1 MKEVYNIGLDI
12 GTSSVGYAMTD
23 EKGRLLRFHKRPTY
37 GSVLFEEAQ
46 TAKERRQKRSARRRL
61 ARRRKRIKL
70 LQALV
75 APDVCAADPAFFLRM
90 NESFLWA
97 EDSKYE
103 KFYAKLPKAL
113 FVDGTVSVETL
124 PTIYHIRNEL
134 VKSTKQADIRYVYL
148 AMHHIIKYRGHFLM
162 EGQTL
167 SDIGA
172 EAPQKMQELLE
183 LLTDPESFVCGLA
196 PAENAAKEVCHTM
209 ENHSLRGMARKEQIQ
224 KLLYAGK
231 KKESKEAAQALA
243 SLLLGYK
250 GSLKAL
256 IGYESQTD
264 APEKTSLG
272 AIEGETEETYLAGM
286 TEAQAE
292 VFTRILEL
300 YRWQLFAEIRQNG
313 QTISDMMVARYEK
326 HKADLKR
333 LKKWIRTYRKDEY
346 VTLFRDDN
354 DPSGYAAYTH
364 HLTSPARFQQEKFT
378 RCRQEGAKI
387 KSIPEGFY
395 NKCRRI
401 LESKKIDLPENARAE
416 ANEMLEEMKADNVF
430 LPLQRIN
437 LNGQIPNQIQ
447 AEELAKILDAQGKYY
462 PTLRENR
469 EKILSICTFRL
480 PYYVGPLYQDKNSP
494 FQKWIVRDMTQPAYP
509 WNFFD
514 VVNQTAT
521 AEGFIANLTN
531 KCTYLPIEDVL
542 PLHSLL
548 YEEYLMLNELNRV
561 RVKGN
566 LIRDVQLKKRMM
578 DELFAKN
585 KSVSYKV
592 FAKWLRQNSPY
603 TDVTEN
609 DISGT
614 QEPGKFTASLRTRY
628 DLEKHGFT
636 VNDQT
641 TEQLETL
648 VRWSTIFE
656 DRSILKKLIQEKY
669 PDITDTQLNFLVQR
683 RYTGWGRLSEK
694 LLTGVLGE
702 YENQPATI
710 MDVLR
715 ATNENF
721 MQVLNNPQ
729 YHFQEKIAKE
739 RLMELGEPKEEIEYD
754 EIRKLQV
761 SPALKRGI
769 WTAVRI
775 VKELIEHQGCHP
787 HAIYLENTREETP
800 DEKKQRT
807 QSRLNQVEQM
817 YKELAEDK
825 TAEKVPSKCWEV
837 LKNCKD
843 KKKLDDQQYLY
854 LLQLGKSLYS
864 GKPLDFDQLSATT
877 EIDHILPRCYI
888 VDNSIENRALV
899 LKGENQR
906 KADNLLLANSIR
918 DSQRPWWNYLRQK
931 GFMGEKK
938 FKNLTRSV
946 VSDEDKQGFIARQLV
961 ETGQMVQC
969 VTELFKR
976 YYPDVH
982 VSGIK
987 AGLSS
992 ELREQ
997 YGLYKIREL
1006 NDMHHA
1012 YDAFLAAT
1020 MGNFVER
1027 FMPWLD
1033 SESSAAI
1040 RFRKAQEARKDDDD
1054 NKVDLSS
1061 KHGMILAKFSRDQV
1075 DADTREIIRNAQ
1087 QEICYLKAVWGYH
1100 DGHVVFLK
1108 RQKSGKIT
1116 EDSRYRAGNKSAK
1129 MPLKKGLPCQRY
1141 GGFDSINPAFMTA
1154 IQYTQGK
1161 KVYHRVVGI
1170 PIYANVPTGKA
1181 DELIRA
1187 FAADKIPGVTVV
1199 RPRLLM
1205 NQMLKWDGGVF
1216 VLRGGQTIDILTGKE
1231 NAARVTITNGKQ
1243 LFVSGKD
1250 MTTIALLFRGK
1261 KDDLNPEQL
1270 KETVLHLLEKFKTQY
1285 AVFYQKCKAD
1295 DINRILKNL
1304 ETPEQLTDA
1313 DWTAMVSEL
1322 LNAMG
1327 KQRKAS
1333 KEWITCEDWRIRAIP
1348 TKDVELID
1356 QSITGLREK
1365 RTKLWPDSE
1374 PS

>member
-75 APDVCAADPAFFLRM
+75 APDVCAADPEFFLQM

-97 EDSKYE
+97 VDSKYE

-172 EAPQKMQELLE
+172 EAPQKMQDLLE
-183 LLTDPESFVCGLA
+183 LLTDPENFPCGFV
-196 PAENAAKEVCHTM
+196 PAENAAKEICHTM

-231 KKESKEAAQALA
+231 KKGSKETAQALA

-326 HKADLKR
+326 HGRDLEKLKAWVKAYQPDKF
-333 LKKWIRTYRKDEY
+333 YA
-346 VTLFRDDN
+346 LFRDDEN
-354 DPSGYAAYTH
+354 AKGYAAYTD
-364 HLTSPARFQQEKFT
+364 HLRKPKKFKKEKLQ
-378 RCRQEGAKI
+378 RCTQDE
-387 KSIPEGFY
+387 FY
-395 NKCRRI
+395 KVLKAMLTGNK
-401 LESKKIDLPENARAE
+401 DAE
-416 ANEMLEEMKADNVF
+416 AAAAAQPMLEAIDEPNGF

-531 KCTYLPIEDVL
+531 KCTYLPIKDVL

-561 RVKGN
+561 RVKSN
-566 LIRDVQLKKRMM
+566 LIRDVQLKQRML

-585 KSVSYKV
+585 KSVSYKT
-592 FAKWLRQNSPY
+592 FAKWLQLNSPY
-603 TDVTEN
+603 VDVTEN

-614 QEPGKFTASLRTRY
+614 QEPNKFTASLRTRY

-641 TEQLETL
+641 MKQLETL

-656 DRSILKKLIQEKY
+656 DRSILKKLIQEQY
-669 PDITDTQLNFLVQR
+669 PEVTDNQLRFLVQR

-825 TAEKVPSKCWEV
+825 TAEKVPSECWNV

-877 EIDHILPRCYI
+877 QIDHILPQCYI

-899 LKGENQR
+899 LSGENQR
-906 KADNLLLANSIR
+906 KADNLLLADSIR
-918 DSQRPWWNYLRQK
+918 NSQRPWWNYLRQK

-946 VSDEDKQGFIARQLV
+946 VSDEDKQRFIARQLV

-1033 SESSAAI
+1033 NESSAAI
-1040 RFRKAQEARKDDDD
+1040 RVRKAQKANKGDD

-1075 DADTREIIRNAQ
+1075 DADTGEIIHNAQ

-1116 EDSRYRAGNKSAK
+1116 EASRYRAGHASAK
-1129 MPLKKGLPCQRY
+1129 LPLKKGMSCQRY
-1141 GGFDSINPAFMTA
+1141 GGFDSIKPAYIAA
-1154 IQYTQGK
+1154 ISYQEGK
-1161 KVYHRVVGI
+1161 QRAGALVNV
-1170 PIYANVPTGKA
+1170 PIYLAEAIEKNPKVLVDYLEKDYPGVQIIRSKI
-1181 DELIRA
+1181 LIRQ
-1187 FAADKIPGVTVV
+1187 KIEYEGNELTLGSCTETYNAKELFLPTFLH
-1199 RPRLLM
+1199 P
-1205 NQMLKWDGGVF
+1205 
-1216 VLRGGQTIDILTGKE
+1216 ILAKIY
-1231 NAARVTITNGKQ
+1231 NASCA
-1243 LFVSGKD
+1243 
-1250 MTTIALLFRGK
+1250 
-1261 KDDLNPEQL
+1261 
-1270 KETVLHLLEKFKTQY
+1270 
-1285 AVFYQKCKAD
+1285 
-1295 DINRILKNL
+1295 
-1304 ETPEQLTDA
+1304 LTDA
-1313 DWTAMVSEL
+1313 DENQLNTLIDVLLEKLSSQYPIYSGALKALEAKKSEIL
-1322 LNAMG
+1322 SLSIADKGKFIAETMKITSAGKEYAKYSTSLPKLGIADKGRLNN
-1327 KQRKAS
+1327 KLPHPEK
-1333 KEWITCEDWRIRAIP
+1333 II
-1348 TKDVELID
+1348 LID

>member
-75 APDVCAADPAFFLRM
+75 APDVCAADPEFFLRM
-90 NESFLWA
+90 NESFLWS

-103 KFYAKLPKAL
+103 KLYAKLPKAL

-172 EAPQKMQELLE
+172 EAPQKMQDLLE
-183 LLTDPESFVCGLA
+183 LLTDPENFPCGFV
-196 PAENAAKEVCHTM
+196 PAENAAKEICHTM

-231 KKESKEAAQALA
+231 KKGSKETAQALA

-292 VFTRILEL
+292 VFALMLEL

-313 QTISDMMVARYEK
+313 QTISDTMVARYEK
-326 HKADLKR
+326 HGRDLEKLKAWVKAYQPDKF
-333 LKKWIRTYRKDEY
+333 YA
-346 VTLFRDDN
+346 LFRDDEN
-354 DPSGYAAYTH
+354 AKGYAAYTD
-364 HLTSPARFQQEKFT
+364 HLRKPKKFKKEKLQ
-378 RCRQEGAKI
+378 RCTQDE
-387 KSIPEGFY
+387 FY
-395 NKCRRI
+395 KVLKAMLTGNK
-401 LESKKIDLPENARAE
+401 DAE
-416 ANEMLEEMKADNVF
+416 AAAAAQPMLEAIDEPNGF

-447 AEELAKILDAQGKYY
+447 AEELVKILDAQGKYY

-514 VVNQTAT
+514 VVNQTKT
-521 AEGFIANLTN
+521 AEGFIANLRN

-614 QEPGKFTASLRTRY
+614 QEPNKFTASLRTRY

-669 PDITDTQLNFLVQR
+669 PDVTDTQLSFLVQR

-694 LLTGVLGE
+694 LLAGVLGE

-710 MDVLR
+710 MEVLR

-775 VKELIEHQGCHP
+775 VQELIEHQGCHP

-825 TAEKVPSKCWEV
+825 TAEKVPSECWEV

-906 KADNLLLANSIR
+906 KADNLLLADSIR

-938 FKNLTRSV
+938 FKNLTRSM
-946 VSDEDKQGFIARQLV
+946 VSADDKQKFVARQLV

-1040 RFRKAQEARKDDDD
+1040 RVRKAQKANKGDD

-1061 KHGMILAKFSRDQV
+1061 KHGMILAKFSQDQE
-1075 DADTREIIRNAQ
+1075 DPDTGEIIHNAQ

-1116 EDSRYRAGNKSAK
+1116 EASRYRAGHASAK
-1129 MPLKKGLPCQRY
+1129 LPLKKGMSCQRY
-1141 GGFDSINPAFMTA
+1141 GGFDSIKPAYIAA
-1154 IQYTQGK
+1154 ISYQKGK
-1161 KVYHRVVGI
+1161 QRAGALVNV
-1170 PIYANVPTGKA
+1170 PIYLAEAIEKNPKVLVDYLEKDYPGVQIIRPKI
-1181 DELIRA
+1181 LIRQ
-1187 FAADKIPGVTVV
+1187 KIEYEGNELTLGSCTETYNAKELFLPTFLH
-1199 RPRLLM
+1199 P
-1205 NQMLKWDGGVF
+1205 
-1216 VLRGGQTIDILTGKE
+1216 ILAKIY
-1231 NAARVTITNGKQ
+1231 NASCV
-1243 LFVSGKD
+1243 
-1250 MTTIALLFRGK
+1250 
-1261 KDDLNPEQL
+1261 
-1270 KETVLHLLEKFKTQY
+1270 
-1285 AVFYQKCKAD
+1285 
-1295 DINRILKNL
+1295 
-1304 ETPEQLTDA
+1304 LTDA
-1313 DWTAMVSEL
+1313 DENQLNTLIDVLLEKLSSQYPIYSGALKALEAKKSEIL
-1322 LNAMG
+1322 SLSIADKGKFIAETMKITSAGKEYAKYSTSLPKLGIADKGRLNN
-1327 KQRKAS
+1327 KLPHPEK
-1333 KEWITCEDWRIRAIP
+1333 II
-1348 TKDVELID
+1348 LID

>member
-103 KFYAKLPKAL
+103 KLYAKLPKAL

-196 PAENAAKEVCHTM
+196 PAENAAKEICHAM

-292 VFTRILEL
+292 VFALMLEL

-313 QTISDMMVARYEK
+313 QTISDTMVARYEK
-326 HKADLKR
+326 HGRDLEKLKAWVKAYQPDKF
-333 LKKWIRTYRKDEY
+333 YA
-346 VTLFRDDN
+346 LFRDDEN
-354 DPSGYAAYTH
+354 AKGYAAYTD
-364 HLTSPARFQQEKFT
+364 HLRKPKKFKKEKLQ
-378 RCRQEGAKI
+378 RCTQDE
-387 KSIPEGFY
+387 FY
-395 NKCRRI
+395 KVLKAMLTGNK
-401 LESKKIDLPENARAE
+401 DAE
-416 ANEMLEEMKADNVF
+416 AAAAQPMLEAIDEPNGF

-494 FQKWIVRDMTQPAYP
+494 FQKWIVRDKTQPAYP

-614 QEPGKFTASLRTRY
+614 QEPNKFTASLRTRY

-641 TEQLETL
+641 MKQLETL

-656 DRSILKKLIQEKY
+656 DRSILKELIQEQY
-669 PDITDTQLNFLVQR
+669 PEVTDNQLRFLVQR

-710 MDVLR
+710 MEVLR

-825 TAEKVPSKCWEV
+825 TAEKVPSECWEV
-837 LKNCKD
+837 LKNCRD
-843 KKKLDDQQYLY
+843 KNKLDDQQYLY

-877 EIDHILPRCYI
+877 QIDHILPQCYI

-899 LKGENQR
+899 LSGENQR
-906 KADNLLLANSIR
+906 KADNLLLADSIR

-946 VSDEDKQGFIARQLV
+946 VSEEDKQKFIARQLV

-987 AGLSS
+987 AGLPS

-1040 RFRKAQEARKDDDD
+1040 RFRKAQEAKKDDN

-1061 KHGMILAKFSRDQV
+1061 KHGMILAKFSRDQE
-1075 DADTREIIRNAQ
+1075 DADTGEIIHNAQ

-1116 EDSRYRAGNKSAK
+1116 EASRYRAGHASAK
-1129 MPLKKGLPCQRY
+1129 LPLKKGMSCQRY
-1141 GGFDSINPAFMTA
+1141 GGFDSIKPAYIAA
-1154 IQYTQGK
+1154 ISYQKGK
-1161 KVYHRVVGI
+1161 QRAGALVNV
-1170 PIYANVPTGKA
+1170 PIYLAEAIEKNPKVLVDYLEKDYPGVQIIRPKI
-1181 DELIRA
+1181 LIRQ
-1187 FAADKIPGVTVV
+1187 KIEYEGNELTLGSCTETYNAKELFLPTFLH
-1199 RPRLLM
+1199 P
-1205 NQMLKWDGGVF
+1205 
-1216 VLRGGQTIDILTGKE
+1216 ILAKIY
-1231 NAARVTITNGKQ
+1231 NASCV
-1243 LFVSGKD
+1243 
-1250 MTTIALLFRGK
+1250 
-1261 KDDLNPEQL
+1261 
-1270 KETVLHLLEKFKTQY
+1270 
-1285 AVFYQKCKAD
+1285 
-1295 DINRILKNL
+1295 
-1304 ETPEQLTDA
+1304 LTDA
-1313 DWTAMVSEL
+1313 DENQLNTLIDVLLEKLSSQYPIYSGALKALEAKKSEIL
-1322 LNAMG
+1322 SLSIADKGKFIAETMKITSAGKEYAKYSTSLPKLGIADKGRLNN
-1327 KQRKAS
+1327 KLPHPEK
-1333 KEWITCEDWRIRAIP
+1333 II
-1348 TKDVELID
+1348 LID

>member
-75 APDVCAADPAFFLRM
+75 APDVCAADPEFFLRM

-103 KFYAKLPKAL
+103 KLYAKLPKAL

-172 EAPQKMQELLE
+172 EAPQKMHELLE
-183 LLTDPESFVCGLA
+183 LLTDPESFACGLA
-196 PAENAAKEVCHTM
+196 PAENVAKEICHAM
-209 ENHSLRGMARKEQIQ
+209 ENHALRGMARKEQIQ

-231 KKESKEAAQALA
+231 KKESKEAAQSLA

-256 IGYESQTD
+256 IGYENQTD

-313 QTISDMMVARYEK
+313 QTISDTMVARYEK
-326 HKADLKR
+326 HGRDLEKLKAWVKAYQPDKF
-333 LKKWIRTYRKDEY
+333 YA
-346 VTLFRDDN
+346 LFRDDEN
-354 DPSGYAAYTH
+354 AKGYAAYTD
-364 HLTSPARFQQEKFT
+364 HLRKPKKFKKEKLQ
-378 RCRQEGAKI
+378 RCTQDE
-387 KSIPEGFY
+387 FY
-395 NKCRRI
+395 KVLKAMLTGNK
-401 LESKKIDLPENARAE
+401 DAE
-416 ANEMLEEMKADNVF
+416 AAAAAQPMLEAIDEPNGF

-521 AEGFIANLTN
+521 AEGFIANLRN

-566 LIRDVQLKKRMM
+566 LIRDVQLKQRML

-641 TEQLETL
+641 MEQLETL

-669 PDITDTQLNFLVQR
+669 PDITDTQLSFLVQR

-710 MDVLR
+710 MEVLR

-729 YHFQEKIAKE
+729 YHFQEEIAKE

-825 TAEKVPSKCWEV
+825 TAEKVPSECWEV
-837 LKNCKD
+837 LKNCRD

-877 EIDHILPRCYI
+877 QIDHILPQCYI

-899 LKGENQR
+899 LSGENQR
-906 KADNLLLANSIR
+906 KADNLLLADSIR
-918 DSQRPWWNYLRQK
+918 DSQRLWWNYLRQK
-931 GFMGEKK
+931 GLMGEKK

-946 VSDEDKQGFIARQLV
+946 VSEEDKQKFIARQLV

-1033 SESSAAI
+1033 NESSAAI
-1040 RFRKAQEARKDDDD
+1040 RVRKAQKANKGDD

-1061 KHGMILAKFSRDQV
+1061 KHGMILAKFSQDQE
-1075 DADTREIIRNAQ
+1075 DPDTGEIIHNAQ

-1116 EDSRYRAGNKSAK
+1116 EASRYRAGHSSAK
-1129 MPLKKGLPCQRY
+1129 LPLKKGMSCQRY
-1141 GGFDSINPAFMTA
+1141 GGFDSIKPAYIAA
-1154 IQYTQGK
+1154 ISYQKGK
-1161 KVYHRVVGI
+1161 QRAGALVNV
-1170 PIYANVPTGKA
+1170 PIYLAEAIEKNPKVLVDYLEKDYPGVQIIRPKI
-1181 DELIRA
+1181 LIRQ
-1187 FAADKIPGVTVV
+1187 KIEYEGNELTLGSCTETYNAKELFLPTFLH
-1199 RPRLLM
+1199 P
-1205 NQMLKWDGGVF
+1205 
-1216 VLRGGQTIDILTGKE
+1216 ILAKIY
-1231 NAARVTITNGKQ
+1231 NASCV
-1243 LFVSGKD
+1243 
-1250 MTTIALLFRGK
+1250 
-1261 KDDLNPEQL
+1261 
-1270 KETVLHLLEKFKTQY
+1270 
-1285 AVFYQKCKAD
+1285 
-1295 DINRILKNL
+1295 
-1304 ETPEQLTDA
+1304 LTDA
-1313 DWTAMVSEL
+1313 DENQLNTLIDVLLEKLSSQYPIYSGALKALEAKKSEILSLSIADKGKFIAETMKITSAGKEYAKYSTAL
-1322 LNAMG
+1322 PKLGIADKGRLNN
-1327 KQRKAS
+1327 KLPHPEK
-1333 KEWITCEDWRIRAIP
+1333 II
-1348 TKDVELID
+1348 LID

-1365 RTKLWPDSE
+1365 RMKLWPDSE

>member
-75 APDVCAADPAFFLRM
+75 APDVCAADPEFFLRM

-183 LLTDPESFVCGLA
+183 LLTDPESFACGLA
-196 PAENAAKEVCHTM
+196 PAENAAKEICHTM
-209 ENHSLRGMARKEQIQ
+209 ENHALRGMARKEQIQ

-231 KKESKEAAQALA
+231 KKESKEAAQSLAL
-243 SLLLGYK
+243 LLLGYK
-250 GSLKAL
+250 SSLKAL

-313 QTISDMMVARYEK
+313 QTISDTMVARYEK
-326 HKADLKR
+326 HGRDLEKLKAWVKAYQPDKV
-333 LKKWIRTYRKDEY
+333 YA
-346 VTLFRDDN
+346 LFRDDEN
-354 DPSGYAAYTH
+354 AKGYAAYTD
-364 HLTSPARFQQEKFT
+364 HLRKPKKFKKEKLQ
-378 RCRQEGAKI
+378 RCTQDE
-387 KSIPEGFY
+387 FY
-395 NKCRRI
+395 KVLKAMLTGNK
-401 LESKKIDLPENARAE
+401 DAE
-416 ANEMLEEMKADNVF
+416 AAAAAQPMLEAIDEPNGF

-494 FQKWIVRDMTQPAYP
+494 FQKWIVRDKTQPAYP

-514 VVNQTAT
+514 VVNQTKT
-521 AEGFIANLTN
+521 AEGFIANLRN

-566 LIRDVQLKKRMM
+566 LIRDVQLKQRMM

-603 TDVTEN
+603 ADVTEN

-641 TEQLETL
+641 MKQLETL

-669 PDITDTQLNFLVQR
+669 PDITDTQLSFLVQR

-710 MDVLR
+710 MEVLR

-739 RLMELGEPKEEIEYD
+739 RLMELGEPKNEIEYD

-775 VKELIEHQGCHP
+775 VQELIAHQHGCHP

-825 TAEKVPSKCWEV
+825 TAEKVPSECWEV
-837 LKNCKD
+837 LKNCRD

-906 KADNLLLANSIR
+906 KGDSLLLEDSIR

-938 FKNLTRSV
+938 FKNLTRSM
-946 VSDEDKQGFIARQLV
+946 VSADDKQKFAARQLV

-1012 YDAFLAAT
+1012 YDALLAAT

-1040 RFRKAQEARKDDDD
+1040 PFRKAQKAKNDDN

-1061 KHGMILAKFSRDQV
+1061 KHGMILARFSRDQE
-1075 DADTREIIRNAQ
+1075 DPDTGEIIHNAQ

-1116 EDSRYRAGNKSAK
+1116 EASRYRAGHSSAK
-1129 MPLKKGLPCQRY
+1129 LPLKKGMSCQRY
-1141 GGFDSINPAFMTA
+1141 GGFDSIKPAYIAA
-1154 IQYTQGK
+1154 ISYQKGK
-1161 KVYHRVVGI
+1161 QRAGALVNV
-1170 PIYANVPTGKA
+1170 PIYLAEAIEKNPKVLVDYLEKDYPGVQIIRPKI
-1181 DELIRA
+1181 LIRQ
-1187 FAADKIPGVTVV
+1187 KIEYEGNELTLGSCTETYNAKELFLPTFLH
-1199 RPRLLM
+1199 P
-1205 NQMLKWDGGVF
+1205 
-1216 VLRGGQTIDILTGKE
+1216 ILAKIY
-1231 NAARVTITNGKQ
+1231 NASCV
-1243 LFVSGKD
+1243 
-1250 MTTIALLFRGK
+1250 
-1261 KDDLNPEQL
+1261 
-1270 KETVLHLLEKFKTQY
+1270 
-1285 AVFYQKCKAD
+1285 
-1295 DINRILKNL
+1295 
-1304 ETPEQLTDA
+1304 LTDA
-1313 DWTAMVSEL
+1313 DENQLNTLIDVLLEKLSSQYPIYSGALKALEAKKSEIL
-1322 LNAMG
+1322 SLSIADKGKFIAETMKITSAGKEYAKYSTSLPKLGIANKGRLNN
-1327 KQRKAS
+1327 KLPHPEK
-1333 KEWITCEDWRIRAIP
+1333 II
-1348 TKDVELID
+1348 LID

>member
-75 APDVCAADPAFFLRM
+75 APDVCAADPEFFLRM
-90 NESFLWA
+90 NESFLWS

-103 KFYAKLPKAL
+103 KLYAKLPKAL

-172 EAPQKMQELLE
+172 EAPQKMQDLLE
-183 LLTDPESFVCGLA
+183 LLTDPENFPCGFV
-196 PAENAAKEVCHTM
+196 PAENAAKEICHTM

-231 KKESKEAAQALA
+231 KKGSKETAQALA

-326 HKADLKR
+326 HGRDLEKLKAWVKAYQPDKF
-333 LKKWIRTYRKDEY
+333 YA
-346 VTLFRDDN
+346 LFRDDEN
-354 DPSGYAAYTH
+354 AKGYAAYTD
-364 HLTSPARFQQEKFT
+364 HLRKPKKFKKEKLQ
-378 RCRQEGAKI
+378 RCTQDE
-387 KSIPEGFY
+387 FY
-395 NKCRRI
+395 KVLKAMLTGNK
-401 LESKKIDLPENARAE
+401 DAE
-416 ANEMLEEMKADNVF
+416 AAAAAQPMLEAIDEPNGF

-531 KCTYLPIEDVL
+531 KCTYLPIKDVL

-561 RVKGN
+561 RVKSN
-566 LIRDVQLKKRMM
+566 LIRDVQLKQRML

-585 KSVSYKV
+585 KSVSYKT
-592 FAKWLRQNSPY
+592 FAKWLQLNSPY
-603 TDVTEN
+603 VDVTEN

-614 QEPGKFTASLRTRY
+614 QEPNKFTASLRTRY

-641 TEQLETL
+641 MKQLETL

-656 DRSILKKLIQEKY
+656 DRSILKKLIQEQY
-669 PDITDTQLNFLVQR
+669 PEVTDNQLRFLVQR

-825 TAEKVPSKCWEV
+825 TAEKVPSECWNV

-877 EIDHILPRCYI
+877 QIDHILPQCYI

-899 LKGENQR
+899 LSGENQR
-906 KADNLLLANSIR
+906 KADNLLLADSIR
-918 DSQRPWWNYLRQK
+918 NSQRPWWNYLRQK

-946 VSDEDKQGFIARQLV
+946 VSDEDKQRFIARQLV

-1033 SESSAAI
+1033 NESSAAI
-1040 RFRKAQEARKDDDD
+1040 RVRKAQKANKGDD

-1075 DADTREIIRNAQ
+1075 DADTGEIIHNAQ

-1116 EDSRYRAGNKSAK
+1116 EASRYRAGHASAK
-1129 MPLKKGLPCQRY
+1129 LPLKKGMSCQRY
-1141 GGFDSINPAFMTA
+1141 GGFDSIKPADIAA
-1154 IQYTQGK
+1154 ISYQEGK
-1161 KVYHRVVGI
+1161 QRAGALVNV
-1170 PIYANVPTGKA
+1170 PIYLAEAIEKNPKVLVDYLEKDYPGVQIIRSKI
-1181 DELIRA
+1181 LIRQ
-1187 FAADKIPGVTVV
+1187 KIEYEGNELTLGSCTETYNAKELFLPTFLH
-1199 RPRLLM
+1199 P
-1205 NQMLKWDGGVF
+1205 
-1216 VLRGGQTIDILTGKE
+1216 ILAKIY
-1231 NAARVTITNGKQ
+1231 NASCA
-1243 LFVSGKD
+1243 
-1250 MTTIALLFRGK
+1250 
-1261 KDDLNPEQL
+1261 
-1270 KETVLHLLEKFKTQY
+1270 
-1285 AVFYQKCKAD
+1285 
-1295 DINRILKNL
+1295 
-1304 ETPEQLTDA
+1304 LTDA
-1313 DWTAMVSEL
+1313 DENQLNTLIDVLLEKLSSQYPIYSGALKALEAKKSEIL
-1322 LNAMG
+1322 SLSIADKGKFIAETMKITSAGKEYAKYSTSLPKLGIADKGRLNN
-1327 KQRKAS
+1327 KLPHPEK
-1333 KEWITCEDWRIRAIP
+1333 II
-1348 TKDVELID
+1348 LID

-1365 RTKLWPDSE
+1365 RTKLWPDFE

>member
-1 MKEVYNIGLDI
+1 MKEVYNIGLDT

-61 ARRRKRIKL
+61 ARQRKRIKL

-196 PAENAAKEVCHTM
+196 PAENAAKEICHTM

-231 KKESKEAAQALA
+231 KKESKEAAQSLA

-256 IGYESQTD
+256 IDYENQTD

-364 HLTSPARFQQEKFT
+364 HLSRPTRFQQEKFT

-494 FQKWIVRDMTQPAYP
+494 FQKWIVRDKTQPAHP

-514 VVNQTAT
+514 VVNQTKT

-566 LIRDVQLKKRMM
+566 LIRDVQLKQRMM
-578 DELFAKN
+578 AELFAKN

-603 TDVTEN
+603 ADVTEN

-641 TEQLETL
+641 MERLETL

-656 DRSILKKLIQEKY
+656 DRSILKKLIQEQY
-669 PDITDTQLNFLVQR
+669 PEVTDNQLSFLVQR

-694 LLTGVLGE
+694 LLTGLLGE

-710 MDVLR
+710 MEVLR

-729 YHFQEKIAKE
+729 YHFQEKIVKE
-739 RLMELGEPKEEIEYD
+739 RLIELGEPKAEIDYD

-825 TAEKVPSKCWEV
+825 TAEKVPSECWEV
-837 LKNCKD
+837 LKNCRD

-864 GKPLDFDQLSATT
+864 GKPLDFDQLSTTT

-906 KADNLLLANSIR
+906 KGDSLLLEDSIR

-931 GFMGEKK
+931 GLMGEKK

-946 VSDEDKQGFIARQLV
+946 VSEEDKQKFIARQLV

-1033 SESSAAI
+1033 NESSAAI
-1040 RFRKAQEARKDDDD
+1040 RFRKAQGAKKDDD
-1054 NKVDLSS
+1054 KVDLSS
-1061 KHGMILAKFSRDQV
+1061 KHGMILARFSRDQV
-1075 DADTREIIRNAQ
+1075 DADTGEIIRNAQ
-1087 QEICYLKAVWGYH
+1087 QDICYLKAVWGYH

-1116 EDSRYRAGNKSAK
+1116 EASRYRAGHASAK
-1129 MPLKKGLPCQRY
+1129 LPLKKGMSCQRY
-1141 GGFDSINPAFMTA
+1141 GGFDSIKPAYIAA
-1154 IQYTQGK
+1154 ISYQKGK
-1161 KVYHRVVGI
+1161 QRAGALVNV
-1170 PIYANVPTGKA
+1170 PIYLAEAIEKNPKVLVDYLEKDYPGVQIIRSKI
-1181 DELIRA
+1181 LIRQ
-1187 FAADKIPGVTVV
+1187 KIEYEGNELTLGSCTETYNAKELFLPTFLH
-1199 RPRLLM
+1199 P
-1205 NQMLKWDGGVF
+1205 
-1216 VLRGGQTIDILTGKE
+1216 ILAKIY
-1231 NAARVTITNGKQ
+1231 NASCA
-1243 LFVSGKD
+1243 
-1250 MTTIALLFRGK
+1250 
-1261 KDDLNPEQL
+1261 
-1270 KETVLHLLEKFKTQY
+1270 
-1285 AVFYQKCKAD
+1285 
-1295 DINRILKNL
+1295 
-1304 ETPEQLTDA
+1304 LTDA
-1313 DWTAMVSEL
+1313 DENQLNTVIDVLLEKLSSQYPIYSGALKALEAKKSEIL
-1322 LNAMG
+1322 SLSIADKGKFIAETMKITSAGKEYAKYSTSLPKLGIADKGRLNN
-1327 KQRKAS
+1327 KLPHPEK
-1333 KEWITCEDWRIRAIP
+1333 II
-1348 TKDVELID
+1348 LID

>member
-162 EGQTL
+162 EGQML

-209 ENHSLRGMARKEQIQ
+209 ENHSLRGLARREQIQ

-231 KKESKEAAQALA
+231 KKESKEAAQSLA

-256 IGYESQTD
+256 IGYENQTD

-292 VFTRILEL
+292 VFALMLEL

-447 AEELAKILDAQGKYY
+447 AEELVKILDAQGKYY

-494 FQKWIVRDMTQPAYP
+494 FQKWIVRDKTQPAYP

-514 VVNQTAT
+514 VVNQTKT

-566 LIRDVQLKKRMM
+566 LIRDVQLKQRML

-585 KSVSYKV
+585 KSVSYKT
-592 FAKWLRQNSPY
+592 FAKWLQLNSPY
-603 TDVTEN
+603 VDVTEN

-614 QEPGKFTASLRTRY
+614 QELGKFTASLRTRY

-648 VRWSTIFE
+648 LRWSTIFE

-669 PDITDTQLNFLVQR
+669 PDVTDTQLSFLVQR

-710 MDVLR
+710 MEVLR

-787 HAIYLENTREETP
+787 HAIYLENTREETS

-817 YKELAEDK
+817 YKELSEDK
-825 TAEKVPSKCWEV
+825 TAEKVPSECWEV
-837 LKNCKD
+837 LKDCRD
-843 KKKLDDQQYLY
+843 KKNLDDQQYLY

-906 KADNLLLANSIR
+906 KADNLLLADSIR

-938 FKNLTRSV
+938 FKNLTRSM
-946 VSDEDKQGFIARQLV
+946 VSADDEQKFVARQLV

-1040 RFRKAQEARKDDDD
+1040 RFRKAQEAKKGGDE
-1054 NKVDLSS
+1054 VDLSS

-1075 DADTREIIRNAQ
+1075 DADTGEIIHNAQ

-1116 EDSRYRAGNKSAK
+1116 EASRYRAGHASAK
-1129 MPLKKGLPCQRY
+1129 LPLKKGMSCQRY
-1141 GGFDSINPAFMTA
+1141 GGFDSIKPAYIAA
-1154 IQYTQGK
+1154 ISYQKGK
-1161 KVYHRVVGI
+1161 QRAGALVNV
-1170 PIYANVPTGKA
+1170 PIYLAEAIEKNPKVLVDYLEKDYPGVQIIRPKI
-1181 DELIRA
+1181 LIRQ
-1187 FAADKIPGVTVV
+1187 KIEYEGNELTLGSCTETYNAKELFLPTFLH
-1199 RPRLLM
+1199 P
-1205 NQMLKWDGGVF
+1205 
-1216 VLRGGQTIDILTGKE
+1216 ILAKIY
-1231 NAARVTITNGKQ
+1231 NASCV
-1243 LFVSGKD
+1243 
-1250 MTTIALLFRGK
+1250 
-1261 KDDLNPEQL
+1261 
-1270 KETVLHLLEKFKTQY
+1270 
-1285 AVFYQKCKAD
+1285 
-1295 DINRILKNL
+1295 
-1304 ETPEQLTDA
+1304 LTDA
-1313 DWTAMVSEL
+1313 DENQLNTLIDALLEKLSSQYPIYSGALKALEAKKSEIL
-1322 LNAMG
+1322 SLSIADKGKFIAETMKITSAGKEYAKYSTVLPKLGIADKGRLNN
-1327 KQRKAS
+1327 KLPHPEK
-1333 KEWITCEDWRIRAIP
+1333 II
-1348 TKDVELID
+1348 LID

>member
-37 GSVLFEEAQ
+37 GSLLFEEAQ

-75 APDVCAADPAFFLRM
+75 APDVCAADPEFFLRM
-90 NESFLWA
+90 NESFLWS

-103 KFYAKLPKAL
+103 KLYAKLPKAL

-196 PAENAAKEVCHTM
+196 PAENAAKEICHAM

-292 VFTRILEL
+292 VFALMLEL

-313 QTISDMMVARYEK
+313 QTISDTMVARYEK
-326 HKADLKR
+326 HGRDLEKLKAWVKAYQPDKF
-333 LKKWIRTYRKDEY
+333 YA
-346 VTLFRDDN
+346 LFRDDEN
-354 DPSGYAAYTH
+354 AKGYAAYTD
-364 HLTSPARFQQEKFT
+364 HLRKPKKFKKEKLQ
-378 RCRQEGAKI
+378 RCTQDE
-387 KSIPEGFY
+387 FY
-395 NKCRRI
+395 KVLKAMLTGNK
-401 LESKKIDLPENARAE
+401 DAE
-416 ANEMLEEMKADNVF
+416 AAAAAQPMLEAIDEPNGF

-494 FQKWIVRDMTQPAYP
+494 FQKWIVRDKTQPAYP

-561 RVKGN
+561 RVKSN
-566 LIRDVQLKKRMM
+566 LIRDVQLKQRML

-585 KSVSYKV
+585 KSVSYKT
-592 FAKWLRQNSPY
+592 FAKWLQLNSPY
-603 TDVTEN
+603 VDVTEN

-614 QEPGKFTASLRTRY
+614 QEPNKFTASLRTRY

-636 VNDQT
+636 VNGQT

-669 PDITDTQLNFLVQR
+669 PDVTDTQLSFLVQR

-825 TAEKVPSKCWEV
+825 TAEKVPSECWEV

-877 EIDHILPRCYI
+877 QIDHILPQCYI

-899 LKGENQR
+899 LSGENQR
-906 KADNLLLANSIR
+906 KADNLLLADSIR

-946 VSDEDKQGFIARQLV
+946 VSEEDKQKFIARQLV

-982 VSGIK
+982 VRGIK

-1027 FMPWLD
+1027 FVPWLD

-1040 RFRKAQEARKDDDD
+1040 RVRKAQKANKGDD

-1075 DADTREIIRNAQ
+1075 DPDTGEIIHNAQ

-1108 RQKSGKIT
+1108 RQKSGAIYD
-1116 EDSRYRAGNKSAK
+1116 ESRYRAGSVKAK
-1129 MPLKKGLPCQRY
+1129 LCLKKDLDTMKY
-1141 GGFDSINPAFMTA
+1141 GGYNKEYPAYIAA
-1154 IQYTQGK
+1154 ISYQKGK
-1161 KVYHRVVGI
+1161 KRVGELVNV
-1170 PIYANVPTGKA
+1170 PIYLAEAIEQNPKVLVDYLEKDYPGVQIIRPKI
-1181 DELIRA
+1181 LIRQ
-1187 FAADKIPGVTVV
+1187 KIEYEGNELTLGSCTETYNAKELFLPTFLH
-1199 RPRLLM
+1199 P
-1205 NQMLKWDGGVF
+1205 
-1216 VLRGGQTIDILTGKE
+1216 ILAKIY
-1231 NAARVTITNGKQ
+1231 NASCV
-1243 LFVSGKD
+1243 
-1250 MTTIALLFRGK
+1250 
-1261 KDDLNPEQL
+1261 
-1270 KETVLHLLEKFKTQY
+1270 
-1285 AVFYQKCKAD
+1285 
-1295 DINRILKNL
+1295 
-1304 ETPEQLTDA
+1304 LTDA
-1313 DWTAMVSEL
+1313 DENQLNTLIDVLLEKLSSQYPIYSGALKALEAKKSEIL
-1322 LNAMG
+1322 SLSIADKGRFIAETMKIASAGKEYAKYSTSLPKLGIADKGRLNN
-1327 KQRKAS
+1327 KLPHPEK
-1333 KEWITCEDWRIRAIP
+1333 II
-1348 TKDVELID
+1348 LID

>member
-46 TAKERRQKRSARRRL
+46 TAKERRVNRSTRRRL

-103 KFYAKLPKAL
+103 KLYAKLPKAL

-196 PAENAAKEVCHTM
+196 PAENAAKEICHTM

-292 VFTRILEL
+292 VFALMLEL

-566 LIRDVQLKKRMM
+566 LIRDVQLKQRML

-585 KSVSYKV
+585 KSVSYKT
-592 FAKWLRQNSPY
+592 FAKWLQLNSPY
-603 TDVTEN
+603 VDVTEN

-669 PDITDTQLNFLVQR
+669 PDVTDTQLNFLVQR

-825 TAEKVPSKCWEV
+825 TAEKVPSECWEV
-837 LKNCKD
+837 LKNCRD

-864 GKPLDFDQLSATT
+864 GKPLDFDQLSTTT

-906 KADNLLLANSIR
+906 KGDSLLLEDSIR

-931 GFMGEKK
+931 GLMGEKK

-946 VSDEDKQGFIARQLV
+946 VSEEDKQKFIARQLV

-1033 SESSAAI
+1033 NESSAAI
-1040 RFRKAQEARKDDDD
+1040 RFRKAQGAKKDDD
-1054 NKVDLSS
+1054 KVDLSS
-1061 KHGMILAKFSRDQV
+1061 KHGMILARFSRDQV
-1075 DADTREIIRNAQ
+1075 DADTGEIIRNAQ
-1087 QEICYLKAVWGYH
+1087 QDICYLKAVWGYH

-1116 EDSRYRAGNKSAK
+1116 EASRYRAGHASAK
-1129 MPLKKGLPCQRY
+1129 LPLKKGMSCQRY
-1141 GGFDSINPAFMTA
+1141 GGFDSIKPAYIAA
-1154 IQYTQGK
+1154 ISYQKGK
-1161 KVYHRVVGI
+1161 QRAGALVNV
-1170 PIYANVPTGKA
+1170 PIYLAEAIEKNPKVLVDYLEKDYPGVQIIRSKI
-1181 DELIRA
+1181 LIRQ
-1187 FAADKIPGVTVV
+1187 KIEYEGNELTLGSCTETYNAKELFLPTFLH
-1199 RPRLLM
+1199 P
-1205 NQMLKWDGGVF
+1205 
-1216 VLRGGQTIDILTGKE
+1216 ILAKIY
-1231 NAARVTITNGKQ
+1231 NASCA
-1243 LFVSGKD
+1243 
-1250 MTTIALLFRGK
+1250 
-1261 KDDLNPEQL
+1261 
-1270 KETVLHLLEKFKTQY
+1270 
-1285 AVFYQKCKAD
+1285 
-1295 DINRILKNL
+1295 
-1304 ETPEQLTDA
+1304 LTDA
-1313 DWTAMVSEL
+1313 DENQLNTLIDVLLEKLSSQYPIYSGALKALEAKKSEIL
-1322 LNAMG
+1322 SLSIADKGKFIAETMKITSAGKEYAKYSTSLPKLGIADKGRLNN
-1327 KQRKAS
+1327 KLPHPEK
-1333 KEWITCEDWRIRAIP
+1333 II
-1348 TKDVELID
+1348 LID

>member
-75 APDVCAADPAFFLRM
+75 APDVCAADPEFFLRM

-183 LLTDPESFVCGLA
+183 LLTDPESFACGLA
-196 PAENAAKEVCHTM
+196 PAENAAKEICHTM
-209 ENHSLRGMARKEQIQ
+209 ENHSLRGMARKEQLQ

-231 KKESKEAAQALA
+231 KKEGKEAAQSLA

-256 IGYESQTD
+256 IDYESQTD

-313 QTISDMMVARYEK
+313 QTISDTMVARYEK
-326 HKADLKR
+326 HGLDLEKLKAWVKAYQPDKF
-333 LKKWIRTYRKDEY
+333 YA
-346 VTLFRDDN
+346 LFRDDEN
-354 DPSGYAAYTH
+354 AKGYAAYTD
-364 HLTSPARFQQEKFT
+364 HLRKPKKFKKEKLQ
-378 RCRQEGAKI
+378 RCTQDE
-387 KSIPEGFY
+387 FY
-395 NKCRRI
+395 KVLKAMLTGNK
-401 LESKKIDLPENARAE
+401 DAE
-416 ANEMLEEMKADNVF
+416 AAAAAQPMLEAIDEPNGF

-447 AEELAKILDAQGKYY
+447 AEELVKILDAQGKYY

-514 VVNQTAT
+514 VVNQTKT
-521 AEGFIANLTN
+521 AEGFIANLRN

-614 QEPGKFTASLRTRY
+614 QEPNKFTACLRTRY

-641 TEQLETL
+641 MEQLETL

-656 DRSILKKLIQEKY
+656 DRSILKKLIQEHY
-669 PDITDTQLNFLVQR
+669 PEITDNQLSFLVQR

-775 VKELIEHQGCHP
+775 VKELIDHQGCHP

-825 TAEKVPSKCWEV
+825 TAEKVPSECWNV

-864 GKPLDFDQLSATT
+864 GKPLDFDQLSTT
-877 EIDHILPRCYI
+877 TQIDHILPQCYI

-899 LKGENQR
+899 LSGENQR
-906 KADNLLLANSIR
+906 KKDSLLLEDSIR
-918 DSQRPWWNYLRQK
+918 QSQRSWWNYLRQK

-938 FKNLTRSV
+938 FKNLMRSV
-946 VSDEDKQGFIARQLV
+946 VSEEDKQKFIARQLV

-982 VSGIK
+982 VRGIK

-1033 SESSAAI
+1033 NESSAAI

-1061 KHGMILAKFSRDQV
+1061 KHGMILAKFSRDQEEP
-1075 DADTREIIRNAQ
+1075 DTGEIIRNAQ

-1116 EDSRYRAGNKSAK
+1116 EASRYRAGHASAK
-1129 MPLKKGLPCQRY
+1129 LPLKKGMSCQRY
-1141 GGFDSINPAFMTA
+1141 GGFDSIKPAYIAA
-1154 IQYTQGK
+1154 ISYQKGK
-1161 KVYHRVVGI
+1161 QRAGALVNV
-1170 PIYANVPTGKA
+1170 PIYLAEAIEKNPKVLVDYLEK
-1181 DELIRA
+1181 DY
-1187 FAADKIPGVTVV
+1187 PGVQII
-1199 RPRLLM
+1199 RPKILM
-1205 NQMLKWDGGVF
+1205 NQ
-1216 VLRGGQTIDILTGKE
+1216 
-1231 NAARVTITNGKQ
+1231 
-1243 LFVSGKD
+1243 
-1250 MTTIALLFRGK
+1250 
-1261 KDDLNPEQL
+1261 
-1270 KETVLHLLEKFKTQY
+1270 
-1285 AVFYQKCKAD
+1285 
-1295 DINRILKNL
+1295 RI
-1304 ETPEQLTDA
+1304 EYEG
-1313 DWTAMVSEL
+1313 SEL
-1322 LNAMG
+1322 LLRSCSEMYNA
-1327 KQRKAS
+1327 R
-1333 KEWITCEDWRIRAIP
+1333 ELFIP
-1348 TKDVELID
+1348 TYLHHTLWKLYKAPKQLQPDDEEHLNTLISLLIEKMEKQYPIFNGVAKRMSVIDFDTLCFQEKCIFIVETMKVMAVNGQYAMYKTALSRKELSDNQGRITNKVLNLSHITLID

>member
-1 MKEVYNIGLDI
+1 MKEVYNIGLDT

-61 ARRRKRIKL
+61 ARQRKRIKL

-196 PAENAAKEVCHTM
+196 PAENAAKEICHTM

-231 KKESKEAAQALA
+231 KKESKEAAQSLA

-256 IGYESQTD
+256 IDYENQTD

-364 HLTSPARFQQEKFT
+364 HLSRPTRFQQEKFT

-494 FQKWIVRDMTQPAYP
+494 FQKWIVRDKTQPAHP

-514 VVNQTAT
+514 VVNQTKT

-566 LIRDVQLKKRMM
+566 LIRDVQLKQRMM

-825 TAEKVPSKCWEV
+825 TAEKVPSECWEV

-899 LKGENQR
+899 LSGENQR

-946 VSDEDKQGFIARQLV
+946 VSEEDKQKFIARQLV

-1033 SESSAAI
+1033 NESSAAI
-1040 RFRKAQEARKDDDD
+1040 RFRKAQGAKKDDD
-1054 NKVDLSS
+1054 KVDLSS
-1061 KHGMILAKFSRDQV
+1061 KHGMILARFSRDQV
-1075 DADTREIIRNAQ
+1075 DADTGEIIRNAQ
-1087 QEICYLKAVWGYH
+1087 QDICYLKAVWGYH

-1116 EDSRYRAGNKSAK
+1116 EASRYRAGHASAK
-1129 MPLKKGLPCQRY
+1129 LPLKKGMSCQRY
-1141 GGFDSINPAFMTA
+1141 GGFDSIKPAYIAA
-1154 IQYTQGK
+1154 ISYQKGK
-1161 KVYHRVVGI
+1161 QRAGALVNV
-1170 PIYANVPTGKA
+1170 PIYLAEAIEKNPKVLVDYLEKDYPGVQIIRSKI
-1181 DELIRA
+1181 LIRQ
-1187 FAADKIPGVTVV
+1187 KIEYEGNELTLGSCTETYNAKELFLPTFLH
-1199 RPRLLM
+1199 P
-1205 NQMLKWDGGVF
+1205 
-1216 VLRGGQTIDILTGKE
+1216 ILAKIY
-1231 NAARVTITNGKQ
+1231 NASCA
-1243 LFVSGKD
+1243 
-1250 MTTIALLFRGK
+1250 
-1261 KDDLNPEQL
+1261 
-1270 KETVLHLLEKFKTQY
+1270 
-1285 AVFYQKCKAD
+1285 
-1295 DINRILKNL
+1295 
-1304 ETPEQLTDA
+1304 LTDA
-1313 DWTAMVSEL
+1313 DENQLNTLIDVLLEKLSSQYPIYSGALKALEAKKSEIL
-1322 LNAMG
+1322 SLSIADKGKFIAETMKITSAGKEYAKYSTSLPKLGIADKGRLNN
-1327 KQRKAS
+1327 KLPHPEK
-1333 KEWITCEDWRIRAIP
+1333 II
-1348 TKDVELID
+1348 LID

>member
-75 APDVCAADPAFFLRM
+75 APDVCAADPEFFLRM

-183 LLTDPESFVCGLA
+183 LLTDPESFACGLA
-196 PAENAAKEVCHTM
+196 PAENAAKEICHAM
-209 ENHSLRGMARKEQIQ
+209 GNHSLRGLARREQIQ
-224 KLLYAGK
+224 KLLYADK
-231 KKESKEAAQALA
+231 KKESKEAAQSLA

-326 HKADLKR
+326 HGLDLEKLKAWVKAYQPDKF
-333 LKKWIRTYRKDEY
+333 YA
-346 VTLFRDDN
+346 LFRDDEN
-354 DPSGYAAYTH
+354 AKGYAAYTD
-364 HLTSPARFQQEKFT
+364 HLRKPKKFKKEKLQ
-378 RCRQEGAKI
+378 RCTQDE
-387 KSIPEGFY
+387 FY
-395 NKCRRI
+395 KVLKAMLTGNK
-401 LESKKIDLPENARAE
+401 DAE
-416 ANEMLEEMKADNVF
+416 AAAAAQPMLEAIDEPNGF

-514 VVNQTAT
+514 VVNQTKT

-656 DRSILKKLIQEKY
+656 DRSILKKLIQEHY
-669 PDITDTQLNFLVQR
+669 PEITDNQLRFLVQR
-683 RYTGWGRLSEK
+683 RYTGWGRLSKK
-694 LLTGVLGE
+694 LLMRVLGE

-710 MDVLR
+710 MEVLR

-729 YHFQEKIAKE
+729 YHFQEEIAKE
-739 RLMELGEPKEEIEYD
+739 RLMELGEPKNEIEYD

-775 VKELIEHQGCHP
+775 VQELIAHQHGCHP

-817 YKELAEDK
+817 YKELAEDT
-825 TAEKVPSKCWEV
+825 TAEKVPSECWEV
-837 LKNCKD
+837 LKNCRD

-864 GKPLDFDQLSATT
+864 GKSLDFDQLSATT

-906 KADNLLLANSIR
+906 KGDSLLLEDSIR

-938 FKNLTRSV
+938 FKNLTRSM
-946 VSDEDKQGFIARQLV
+946 VSADDKQKFAARQLV

-1012 YDAFLAAT
+1012 YDALLAAT

-1040 RFRKAQEARKDDDD
+1040 PFRKAQKAKNDDN

-1061 KHGMILAKFSRDQV
+1061 KHGMILARFSRDQE
-1075 DADTREIIRNAQ
+1075 DPDTGEIIHNAQ

-1116 EDSRYRAGNKSAK
+1116 EASRYRAGHASAK
-1129 MPLKKGLPCQRY
+1129 LPLKKGMSCQRY
-1141 GGFDSINPAFMTA
+1141 GGFDSIKPAYIAA
-1154 IQYTQGK
+1154 ISYQKGK
-1161 KVYHRVVGI
+1161 QRAGALVNV
-1170 PIYANVPTGKA
+1170 PIYLAEAIEKNPKVLVDYLEKDYPGVQIIRPKI
-1181 DELIRA
+1181 LIRQ
-1187 FAADKIPGVTVV
+1187 KIEYEGNELTLGSCTETYNAKELFLPTFLH
-1199 RPRLLM
+1199 P
-1205 NQMLKWDGGVF
+1205 
-1216 VLRGGQTIDILTGKE
+1216 ILAKIY
-1231 NAARVTITNGKQ
+1231 NASCV
-1243 LFVSGKD
+1243 
-1250 MTTIALLFRGK
+1250 
-1261 KDDLNPEQL
+1261 
-1270 KETVLHLLEKFKTQY
+1270 
-1285 AVFYQKCKAD
+1285 
-1295 DINRILKNL
+1295 
-1304 ETPEQLTDA
+1304 LTDA
-1313 DWTAMVSEL
+1313 DENQLNTLIDVLLEKLSSQYPIYSGALKALEAKKSEIL
-1322 LNAMG
+1322 SLSIADKGKFIAETMKITSAGKEYAKYSTVLPKLGIADKGRLNN
-1327 KQRKAS
+1327 KLPHPEK
-1333 KEWITCEDWRIRAIP
+1333 II
-1348 TKDVELID
+1348 LID

>member
-1 MKEVYNIGLDI
+1 
-12 GTSSVGYAMTD
+12 
-23 EKGRLLRFHKRPTY
+23 
-37 GSVLFEEAQ
+37 
-46 TAKERRQKRSARRRL
+46 
-61 ARRRKRIKL
+61 
-70 LQALV
+70 
-75 APDVCAADPAFFLRM
+75 
-90 NESFLWA
+90 
-97 EDSKYE
+97 
-103 KFYAKLPKAL
+103 
-113 FVDGTVSVETL
+113 
-124 PTIYHIRNEL
+124 
-134 VKSTKQADIRYVYL
+134 
-148 AMHHIIKYRGHFLM
+148 
-162 EGQTL
+162 
-167 SDIGA
+167 
-172 EAPQKMQELLE
+172 
-183 LLTDPESFVCGLA
+183 
-196 PAENAAKEVCHTM
+196 
-209 ENHSLRGMARKEQIQ
+209 
-224 KLLYAGK
+224 
-231 KKESKEAAQALA
+231 
-243 SLLLGYK
+243 
-250 GSLKAL
+250 
-256 IGYESQTD
+256 
-264 APEKTSLG
+264 
-272 AIEGETEETYLAGM
+272 M

-326 HKADLKR
+326 HGRDLEKLKAWVKAYQPDKF
-333 LKKWIRTYRKDEY
+333 YA
-346 VTLFRDDN
+346 LFRDDEN
-354 DPSGYAAYTH
+354 AKGYAAYTD
-364 HLTSPARFQQEKFT
+364 HLRKPKKFKKEKLQ
-378 RCRQEGAKI
+378 RCTQDE
-387 KSIPEGFY
+387 FY
-395 NKCRRI
+395 KVLKAMLTGNK
-401 LESKKIDLPENARAE
+401 DAE
-416 ANEMLEEMKADNVF
+416 AAAAAQPMLEAIDEPNGF

-531 KCTYLPIEDVL
+531 KCTYLPIKDVL

-561 RVKGN
+561 RVKSN
-566 LIRDVQLKKRMM
+566 LIRDVQLKQRML

-585 KSVSYKV
+585 KSVSYKT
-592 FAKWLRQNSPY
+592 FAKWLQLNSPY
-603 TDVTEN
+603 VDVTEN

-614 QEPGKFTASLRTRY
+614 QEPNKFTASLRTRY

-641 TEQLETL
+641 MKQLETL

-656 DRSILKKLIQEKY
+656 DRSILKKLIQEQY
-669 PDITDTQLNFLVQR
+669 PEVTDNQLRFLVQR

-825 TAEKVPSKCWEV
+825 TAEKVPSECWNV

-877 EIDHILPRCYI
+877 QIDHILPQCYI

-899 LKGENQR
+899 LSGENQR
-906 KADNLLLANSIR
+906 KADNLLLADSIR
-918 DSQRPWWNYLRQK
+918 NSQRPWWNYLRQK

-946 VSDEDKQGFIARQLV
+946 VSDEDKQRFIARQLV

-1020 MGNFVER
+1020 MRNFVER

-1033 SESSAAI
+1033 NESSAAI
-1040 RFRKAQEARKDDDD
+1040 RVRKAQKANKGDD

-1075 DADTREIIRNAQ
+1075 DADTGEIIHNAQ

-1116 EDSRYRAGNKSAK
+1116 EASRYRAGHASAK
-1129 MPLKKGLPCQRY
+1129 LPLKKGMSCQRY
-1141 GGFDSINPAFMTA
+1141 GGFDSIKPAYIAA
-1154 IQYTQGK
+1154 ISYQEGK
-1161 KVYHRVVGI
+1161 QRAGALVNV
-1170 PIYANVPTGKA
+1170 PIYLAEAIEKNPKVLVDYLEKDYPGVQIIRSKI
-1181 DELIRA
+1181 LIRQ
-1187 FAADKIPGVTVV
+1187 KIEYEGNELTLGSCTETYNAKELFLPTFLH
-1199 RPRLLM
+1199 P
-1205 NQMLKWDGGVF
+1205 
-1216 VLRGGQTIDILTGKE
+1216 ILAKIY
-1231 NAARVTITNGKQ
+1231 NASCA
-1243 LFVSGKD
+1243 
-1250 MTTIALLFRGK
+1250 
-1261 KDDLNPEQL
+1261 
-1270 KETVLHLLEKFKTQY
+1270 
-1285 AVFYQKCKAD
+1285 
-1295 DINRILKNL
+1295 
-1304 ETPEQLTDA
+1304 LTDA
-1313 DWTAMVSEL
+1313 DENQ
-1322 LNAMG
+1322 LN
-1327 KQRKAS
+1327 
-1333 KEWITCEDWRIRAIP
+1333 T
-1348 TKDVELID
+1348 LID
-1356 QSITGLREK
+1356 VLLEKLSSQYPIYSGALKALEAKKSEILSLSIADKGKFIAETMKITSAGKEYAKYSTSLP
-1365 RTKLWPDSE
+1365 KLGIADKGRLNNYE
-1374 PS
+1374 

>member
-61 ARRRKRIKL
+61 ARQRKRIKL

-134 VKSTKQADIRYVYL
+134 VKSTKQADICYVYL

-183 LLTDPESFVCGLA
+183 LLTDPESFACGLA
-196 PAENAAKEVCHTM
+196 PAENAAKEICHTM

-231 KKESKEAAQALA
+231 KKESKEAAQSLA

-256 IGYESQTD
+256 IGYENQTD

-272 AIEGETEETYLAGM
+272 AIEGETEETYLSGM

-326 HKADLKR
+326 HKSDLKR

-364 HLTSPARFQQEKFT
+364 HLSRPKRFQKEKFT

-416 ANEMLEEMKADNVF
+416 ADEMLEEMKADNVF

-494 FQKWIVRDMTQPAYP
+494 FQKWIVRDKTQPAYP

-636 VNDQT
+636 VSDQT
-641 TEQLETL
+641 MEQLETL

-656 DRSILKKLIQEKY
+656 DRSILKQLIQEKY
-669 PDITDTQLNFLVQR
+669 PDITDTQLSFLVQR

-710 MDVLR
+710 MEVLR

-729 YHFQEKIAKE
+729 YHFQEEIAKE
-739 RLMELGEPKEEIEYD
+739 RMMELGEPKEEIEYD

-825 TAEKVPSKCWEV
+825 TAEKVPSECWNV
-837 LKNCKD
+837 LKNCRD

-854 LLQLGKSLYS
+854 LLQLGRSLYS
-864 GKPLDFDQLSATT
+864 GKPLDFDHLSATT

-906 KADNLLLANSIR
+906 KGDSLLLEDSIR

-938 FKNLTRSV
+938 FKNLTRSM
-946 VSDEDKQGFIARQLV
+946 VSADDKQKFAARQLV

-1040 RFRKAQEARKDDDD
+1040 RFRKAQEAKKDDN

-1061 KHGMILAKFSRDQV
+1061 KHGMILAKFSRDQA
-1075 DADTREIIRNAQ
+1075 DADTGEIIHNAQ

-1116 EDSRYRAGNKSAK
+1116 EASRYRAGHSSAK
-1129 MPLKKGLPCQRY
+1129 LPLKKGMSCQRY
-1141 GGFDSINPAFMTA
+1141 GGFDSIKPAYIAA
-1154 IQYTQGK
+1154 ISYQKGK
-1161 KVYHRVVGI
+1161 KRVGELVNV
-1170 PIYANVPTGKA
+1170 PIYLAEAIEKNPNALLDYLEKDYPGVQIIRSKI
-1181 DELIRA
+1181 LIRQ
-1187 FAADKIPGVTVV
+1187 KIEYEGNELTLGSCTETYNAKELFLPTFLH
-1199 RPRLLM
+1199 P
-1205 NQMLKWDGGVF
+1205 
-1216 VLRGGQTIDILTGKE
+1216 ILAKIY
-1231 NAARVTITNGKQ
+1231 NASCA
-1243 LFVSGKD
+1243 
-1250 MTTIALLFRGK
+1250 
-1261 KDDLNPEQL
+1261 
-1270 KETVLHLLEKFKTQY
+1270 
-1285 AVFYQKCKAD
+1285 
-1295 DINRILKNL
+1295 
-1304 ETPEQLTDA
+1304 LTDA
-1313 DWTAMVSEL
+1313 DENQLNTLIDVLLEKLSSQYPIYSGALKALEAKKSEIL
-1322 LNAMG
+1322 SLSIADKGKFIAETMKITSAGKEYAKYSTSLPKLGIADKGRLNN
-1327 KQRKAS
+1327 KLPHPEK
-1333 KEWITCEDWRIRAIP
+1333 II
-1348 TKDVELID
+1348 LID

>member
-75 APDVCAADPAFFLRM
+75 APDVCAADPEFFLRM

-103 KFYAKLPKAL
+103 KLYAKLPKAL

-183 LLTDPESFVCGLA
+183 LLTDPESFACGLA
-196 PAENAAKEVCHTM
+196 PAENAAKEICHTM

-231 KKESKEAAQALA
+231 KKESKEAAQSLA

-313 QTISDMMVARYEK
+313 QTISDTMVARYEK
-326 HKADLKR
+326 HGRDLEKLKAWVKAYQPDKV
-333 LKKWIRTYRKDEY
+333 YA
-346 VTLFRDDN
+346 LFRDDEN
-354 DPSGYAAYTH
+354 AKGYAAYTD
-364 HLTSPARFQQEKFT
+364 HLRKPKKFKKEKLQ
-378 RCRQEGAKI
+378 RCTQDE
-387 KSIPEGFY
+387 FY
-395 NKCRRI
+395 KVLKAMLTGNK
-401 LESKKIDLPENARAE
+401 DAE
-416 ANEMLEEMKADNVF
+416 AAAAAQPMLEAIDEPNGF

-521 AEGFIANLTN
+521 AEGFIANLRN

-566 LIRDVQLKKRMM
+566 LIRDVQLKQRML

-656 DRSILKKLIQEKY
+656 DRSILKKLIQEHY
-669 PDITDTQLNFLVQR
+669 PEITDNQLRFLVQR
-683 RYTGWGRLSEK
+683 RYTGWGRLSKK
-694 LLTGVLGE
+694 LLMRVLGE

-710 MDVLR
+710 MEVLR

-775 VKELIEHQGCHP
+775 VKELIKHQGCHP

-817 YKELAEDK
+817 YKELEEDEEDK
-825 TAEKVPSKCWEV
+825 TVEKVPSECWEV
-837 LKNCKD
+837 LKDCRD
-843 KKKLDDQQYLY
+843 KQKLDDQQYLY

-864 GKPLDFDQLSATT
+864 RKPLDFDRLSATT

-899 LKGENQR
+899 LSGENQR
-906 KADNLLLANSIR
+906 KADNLLLADSIR

-931 GFMGEKK
+931 GLMGEKK

-946 VSDEDKQGFIARQLV
+946 VRYEDKQKFAARQLV

-1020 MGNFVER
+1020 IGNFVER

-1040 RFRKAQEARKDDDD
+1040 PFRKAQKAKNDDN

-1061 KHGMILAKFSRDQV
+1061 KHGMILARFSRDQE
-1075 DADTREIIRNAQ
+1075 DPDTGEIIHNAQ

-1116 EDSRYRAGNKSAK
+1116 EASRYRAGHVSAK
-1129 MPLKKGLPCQRY
+1129 LPLKKGMSCQRY
-1141 GGFDSINPAFMTA
+1141 GGFDSIKPAYIAA
-1154 IQYTQGK
+1154 ISYQKGK
-1161 KVYHRVVGI
+1161 QRAGALVNV
-1170 PIYANVPTGKA
+1170 PIYLAEAIEKNPKVLVDYLEKDYPGVQIIRPKI
-1181 DELIRA
+1181 LIRQ
-1187 FAADKIPGVTVV
+1187 KIEYEGNELTLGSCTETYNAKELFLPTFLH
-1199 RPRLLM
+1199 P
-1205 NQMLKWDGGVF
+1205 
-1216 VLRGGQTIDILTGKE
+1216 ILAKIY
-1231 NAARVTITNGKQ
+1231 NASCV
-1243 LFVSGKD
+1243 
-1250 MTTIALLFRGK
+1250 
-1261 KDDLNPEQL
+1261 
-1270 KETVLHLLEKFKTQY
+1270 
-1285 AVFYQKCKAD
+1285 
-1295 DINRILKNL
+1295 
-1304 ETPEQLTDA
+1304 LTDA
-1313 DWTAMVSEL
+1313 DENQ
-1322 LNAMG
+1322 LN
-1327 KQRKAS
+1327 
-1333 KEWITCEDWRIRAIP
+1333 T
-1348 TKDVELID
+1348 LID
-1356 QSITGLREK
+1356 VLLEKLSSQYPIYSGALKALEAKKSEILSLSIADKGKFIAETMKITSAGKEYAKYSTSLPKLGIADKGRLNNKLPHPEKIILIDHSITGLREK
-1365 RTKLWPDSE
+1365 RTKLWPYSE

>member
-97 EDSKYE
+97 VDSKYE

-196 PAENAAKEVCHTM
+196 PAENAAKEICHAM

-264 APEKTSLG
+264 ASEKTSLG
-272 AIEGETEETYLAGM
+272 VIEGETEETYLAGM

-566 LIRDVQLKKRMM
+566 LIRDVQLKQRML

-656 DRSILKKLIQEKY
+656 DRSILKQLIQEKY
-669 PDITDTQLNFLVQR
+669 PDITDTQLSFLVQR

-694 LLTGVLGE
+694 LLNGLLGE

-710 MDVLR
+710 MEVLR

-775 VKELIEHQGCHP
+775 VQELIAHQHGCHP

-825 TAEKVPSKCWEV
+825 TAEKVPSECWEV
-837 LKNCKD
+837 LKNCRD

-877 EIDHILPRCYI
+877 QIDHILPQCYI

-899 LKGENQR
+899 LSGENQR
-906 KADNLLLANSIR
+906 KADNLLLADSIR

-938 FKNLTRSV
+938 FKNLTRSM
-946 VSDEDKQGFIARQLV
+946 VSADDKQKFVARQLV

-1012 YDAFLAAT
+1012 YDALLAAT

-1033 SESSAAI
+1033 NESSAAI
-1040 RFRKAQEARKDDDD
+1040 RFRKAQEARKGGDE
-1054 NKVDLSS
+1054 VDLSS
-1061 KHGMILAKFSRDQV
+1061 KHGMILAKFSRDQE
-1075 DADTREIIRNAQ
+1075 DPDTGEIIHNAQ

-1116 EDSRYRAGNKSAK
+1116 EASRYRAGHSSAK
-1129 MPLKKGLPCQRY
+1129 LPLKKGMSCQRY
-1141 GGFDSINPAFMTA
+1141 GGFDSIKPAYIAA
-1154 IQYTQGK
+1154 ISYQKGK
-1161 KVYHRVVGI
+1161 QRAGALVNV
-1170 PIYANVPTGKA
+1170 PIYLAEAIEKNPKVLVDYLEKDYPGVQIIRPKI
-1181 DELIRA
+1181 LIRQ
-1187 FAADKIPGVTVV
+1187 KIEYEGNELTLGSCTETYNAKELFLPTFLH
-1199 RPRLLM
+1199 P
-1205 NQMLKWDGGVF
+1205 
-1216 VLRGGQTIDILTGKE
+1216 ILAKIY
-1231 NAARVTITNGKQ
+1231 NASCV
-1243 LFVSGKD
+1243 
-1250 MTTIALLFRGK
+1250 
-1261 KDDLNPEQL
+1261 
-1270 KETVLHLLEKFKTQY
+1270 
-1285 AVFYQKCKAD
+1285 
-1295 DINRILKNL
+1295 
-1304 ETPEQLTDA
+1304 LTDA
-1313 DWTAMVSEL
+1313 DENQLNTLIDVLLEKLSSQYPIYSGALKALEAKKSEILSLSIADKGKFIAETMKITSAGKEYAKYSTAL
-1322 LNAMG
+1322 PKLGIADKGRLNN
-1327 KQRKAS
+1327 KLPHPEK
-1333 KEWITCEDWRIRAIP
+1333 II
-1348 TKDVELID
+1348 LID

>member
-75 APDVCAADPAFFLRM
+75 APDVCAADPEFFLRM
-90 NESFLWA
+90 NESFLWS

-103 KFYAKLPKAL
+103 KLYAKLPKAL

-172 EAPQKMQELLE
+172 EAPQKMQDLLE
-183 LLTDPESFVCGLA
+183 LLTDPENFPCGFV
-196 PAENAAKEVCHTM
+196 PAENAAKEICHTM

-231 KKESKEAAQALA
+231 KKGSKETAQALA

-313 QTISDMMVARYEK
+313 QTISDTMVARYEK
-326 HKADLKR
+326 HGRDLEKLKAWVKAYQPDKF
-333 LKKWIRTYRKDEY
+333 YA
-346 VTLFRDDN
+346 LFRDDEN
-354 DPSGYAAYTH
+354 AKGYAAYTD
-364 HLTSPARFQQEKFT
+364 HLRKPKKFKKEKLQ
-378 RCRQEGAKI
+378 RCTQDE
-387 KSIPEGFY
+387 FY
-395 NKCRRI
+395 KVLKAMLTGNK
-401 LESKKIDLPENARAE
+401 DAE
-416 ANEMLEEMKADNVF
+416 AAAAAQPMLEAIDEPNGF

-494 FQKWIVRDMTQPAYP
+494 FQKWIVRDKTQPAYP

-561 RVKGN
+561 RVKSN
-566 LIRDVQLKKRMM
+566 LIRDVQLKQRML

-585 KSVSYKV
+585 KSVSYKT
-592 FAKWLRQNSPY
+592 FAKWLQLNSPY
-603 TDVTEN
+603 VDVTEN

-614 QEPGKFTASLRTRY
+614 QEPNKFTASLRTRY

-641 TEQLETL
+641 MKQLETL

-656 DRSILKKLIQEKY
+656 DRSILKKLIQEQY
-669 PDITDTQLNFLVQR
+669 PEVTDNQLRFLVQR

-825 TAEKVPSKCWEV
+825 TAEKVPSECWNV

-877 EIDHILPRCYI
+877 QIDHILPQCYI

-899 LKGENQR
+899 LSGENQR
-906 KADNLLLANSIR
+906 KADNLLLADSIR
-918 DSQRPWWNYLRQK
+918 NSQRPWWNYLRQK

-946 VSDEDKQGFIARQLV
+946 VSDEDKQRFIARQLV

-1116 EDSRYRAGNKSAK
+1116 EASRYRAGHASAK
-1129 MPLKKGLPCQRY
+1129 LPLKKGMSCQRY
-1141 GGFDSINPAFMTA
+1141 GGFDSIKPAYIAA
-1154 IQYTQGK
+1154 ISYQKGK
-1161 KVYHRVVGI
+1161 QRAGALVNV
-1170 PIYANVPTGKA
+1170 PIYLAEAIEQNPKVLVDYLEK
-1181 DELIRA
+1181 DY
-1187 FAADKIPGVTVV
+1187 PGVQII
-1199 RPRLLM
+1199 RPKILM
-1205 NQMLKWDGGVF
+1205 NQ
-1216 VLRGGQTIDILTGKE
+1216 
-1231 NAARVTITNGKQ
+1231 
-1243 LFVSGKD
+1243 
-1250 MTTIALLFRGK
+1250 
-1261 KDDLNPEQL
+1261 
-1270 KETVLHLLEKFKTQY
+1270 
-1285 AVFYQKCKAD
+1285 
-1295 DINRILKNL
+1295 RI
-1304 ETPEQLTDA
+1304 EYEG
-1313 DWTAMVSEL
+1313 SEL
-1322 LNAMG
+1322 LLRSCSEMYNA
-1327 KQRKAS
+1327 R
-1333 KEWITCEDWRIRAIP
+1333 ELFIP
-1348 TKDVELID
+1348 TYLHHTLWKLYKAPKQLQQDDEEHLNTLISLLIEKMEKQYPIFNGVAKRMSVIDFDTLCFQEKCIFIVETMKVMAVNGQYAMYKTALSRKELSDNQGRITNKVLNLSHITLID

-1365 RTKLWPDSE
+1365 RTKLWPDFE

>member
-103 KFYAKLPKAL
+103 KLYAKLPKAL

-162 EGQTL
+162 EGQML

-209 ENHSLRGMARKEQIQ
+209 ENHSLRGLARREQIQ

-231 KKESKEAAQALA
+231 KKESKEAAQSLA

-256 IGYESQTD
+256 IGYENQTD

-300 YRWQLFAEIRQNG
+300 YRWQLFSEIRQNG

-614 QEPGKFTASLRTRY
+614 QEPNKFTASLRTRY

-641 TEQLETL
+641 AEQLETL

-710 MDVLR
+710 MEVLR

-721 MQVLNNPQ
+721 IQVLNNPQ

-775 VKELIEHQGCHP
+775 VKELIDHQGCHP

-800 DEKKQRT
+800 DERKQRT

-825 TAEKVPSKCWEV
+825 TAEKVPSECWNV

-877 EIDHILPRCYI
+877 QIDHILPQCYI

-899 LKGENQR
+899 LSGENQR
-906 KADNLLLANSIR
+906 KADNLLLADSIR
-918 DSQRPWWNYLRQK
+918 NSQRPWWNYLRQK
-931 GFMGEKK
+931 GFMDEKK
-938 FKNLTRSV
+938 FKNLTRSM
-946 VSDEDKQGFIARQLV
+946 VSADDKKKFVARQLV

-1040 RFRKAQEARKDDDD
+1040 RFRKAQEAKKDDD

-1075 DADTREIIRNAQ
+1075 DADTGEIIHNAQ

-1116 EDSRYRAGNKSAK
+1116 EASRYRAGHSSAK
-1129 MPLKKGLPCQRY
+1129 LPLKKGMSCQRY
-1141 GGFDSINPAFMTA
+1141 GGFDSIKPAYIAA
-1154 IQYTQGK
+1154 ISYQKGK
-1161 KVYHRVVGI
+1161 QRAGALVNV
-1170 PIYANVPTGKA
+1170 PIYLAEAIEKNPKVLVDYLEKDYPGVQIIRPKI
-1181 DELIRA
+1181 LIRQ
-1187 FAADKIPGVTVV
+1187 KIEYEGNELTLGSCTETYNAKELFLPTFLH
-1199 RPRLLM
+1199 P
-1205 NQMLKWDGGVF
+1205 
-1216 VLRGGQTIDILTGKE
+1216 ILAKIY
-1231 NAARVTITNGKQ
+1231 NASCV
-1243 LFVSGKD
+1243 
-1250 MTTIALLFRGK
+1250 
-1261 KDDLNPEQL
+1261 
-1270 KETVLHLLEKFKTQY
+1270 
-1285 AVFYQKCKAD
+1285 
-1295 DINRILKNL
+1295 
-1304 ETPEQLTDA
+1304 LTDA
-1313 DWTAMVSEL
+1313 DENQLNTLIDVLLEKLSSQYPIYSGALKALEAKKSEIL
-1322 LNAMG
+1322 SLSIADKGKFIAETMKITSAGKEYAKYSTSLPKLGIADKGRLNN
-1327 KQRKAS
+1327 KLPHPEK
-1333 KEWITCEDWRIRAIP
+1333 II
-1348 TKDVELID
+1348 LID

>member
-61 ARRRKRIKL
+61 VRRRKRIKL

-196 PAENAAKEVCHTM
+196 PAENAAKEICHAM

-292 VFTRILEL
+292 VFALMLEL

-313 QTISDMMVARYEK
+313 QTISDTMVARYEK
-326 HKADLKR
+326 HGRDLEKLKAWVKAYQPDKF
-333 LKKWIRTYRKDEY
+333 YA
-346 VTLFRDDN
+346 LFRDDEN
-354 DPSGYAAYTH
+354 AKGYAAYTD
-364 HLTSPARFQQEKFT
+364 HLRKPKKFKKEKLQ
-378 RCRQEGAKI
+378 RCTQDE
-387 KSIPEGFY
+387 FY
-395 NKCRRI
+395 KVLKAMLTGNK
-401 LESKKIDLPENARAE
+401 DAE
-416 ANEMLEEMKADNVF
+416 AAAAAQPMLEAIDEPNGF

-447 AEELAKILDAQGKYY
+447 AEELVKILDAQGKYY

-566 LIRDVQLKKRMM
+566 LIRDVQLKQRML

-585 KSVSYKV
+585 KSVSYKT
-592 FAKWLRQNSPY
+592 FAKWLQLNSPY
-603 TDVTEN
+603 VDVTEN

-710 MDVLR
+710 MEVLR

-721 MQVLNNPQ
+721 MQLLNNPQ

-825 TAEKVPSKCWEV
+825 AAEKVPSECWEV

-906 KADNLLLANSIR
+906 KADNLLLADSIR

-938 FKNLTRSV
+938 FKNLTRSM
-946 VSDEDKQGFIARQLV
+946 VSADDKQKFVARQLV

-1087 QEICYLKAVWGYH
+1087 QDICYLKAVWGYH

-1116 EDSRYRAGNKSAK
+1116 EASRYRAGHASAK
-1129 MPLKKGLPCQRY
+1129 LPLKKGMSCQRY
-1141 GGFDSINPAFMTA
+1141 GGFDSIKPAYIAA
-1154 IQYTQGK
+1154 ISYQKGK
-1161 KVYHRVVGI
+1161 QRAGALVNV
-1170 PIYANVPTGKA
+1170 PIYLAEAIEKNPNALLGYLEK
-1181 DELIRA
+1181 DY
-1187 FAADKIPGVTVV
+1187 PGVQII
-1199 RPRLLM
+1199 RPKILM
-1205 NQMLKWDGGVF
+1205 NQ
-1216 VLRGGQTIDILTGKE
+1216 
-1231 NAARVTITNGKQ
+1231 
-1243 LFVSGKD
+1243 
-1250 MTTIALLFRGK
+1250 
-1261 KDDLNPEQL
+1261 
-1270 KETVLHLLEKFKTQY
+1270 
-1285 AVFYQKCKAD
+1285 
-1295 DINRILKNL
+1295 RI
-1304 ETPEQLTDA
+1304 EYEG
-1313 DWTAMVSEL
+1313 SEL
-1322 LNAMG
+1322 LLRSCSEMYNA
-1327 KQRKAS
+1327 R
-1333 KEWITCEDWRIRAIP
+1333 ELFIP
-1348 TKDVELID
+1348 TYLHHTLWKLYKAPKQLQPDDEEHLNALISLLIEKMEKQYPIFNGVAKRMSVIDFDTLCFQEKCIFIVETMKVMAVNGQYAMYKTALSRKELSDNQGRITNKVLNLSHITLID

>member
-75 APDVCAADPAFFLRM
+75 APDVCAADPEFFLRM

-103 KFYAKLPKAL
+103 KLYAKLPKAL

-167 SDIGA
+167 SDISA

-183 LLTDPESFVCGLA
+183 LLTDPESFACGLA
-196 PAENAAKEVCHTM
+196 PAENAAKEICHTM

-256 IGYESQTD
+256 INYESQKD

-272 AIEGETEETYLAGM
+272 AIEGETEETYLSGM
-286 TEAQAE
+286 TEAQAA
-292 VFTRILEL
+292 VFTQILEL

-313 QTISDMMVARYEK
+313 QTISGTMVARYEK
-326 HKADLKR
+326 HKSDLKR

-364 HLTSPARFQQEKFT
+364 HLSRPTRFQQEKFT

-514 VVNQTAT
+514 VVNQTKT

-641 TEQLETL
+641 MEQLETL

-669 PDITDTQLNFLVQR
+669 PDVTDTQLSFLVQR

-710 MDVLR
+710 MEVLR

-729 YHFQEKIAKE
+729 YHFQEEIAKE

-807 QSRLNQVEQM
+807 QSRLNQVEQI

-825 TAEKVPSKCWEV
+825 TAEKVPSECWEV
-837 LKNCKD
+837 LKNCRD

-877 EIDHILPRCYI
+877 QIDHILPQCYI

-899 LKGENQR
+899 LSGENQR
-906 KADNLLLANSIR
+906 KADNLLLADSIR

-938 FKNLTRSV
+938 FKNLTRSM
-946 VSDEDKQGFIARQLV
+946 VSADDKQKFAARQLV

-1012 YDAFLAAT
+1012 YDALLAAT

-1040 RFRKAQEARKDDDD
+1040 RFRKAQEAKKDDN

-1075 DADTREIIRNAQ
+1075 DADTGEIIRNAQ
-1087 QEICYLKAVWGYH
+1087 QDICYLKAVWGYH
-1100 DGHVVFLK
+1100 DGHVVFLN

-1116 EDSRYRAGNKSAK
+1116 EASRYRAGHASAK
-1129 MPLKKGLPCQRY
+1129 LPLKKGMSCQRY
-1141 GGFDSINPAFMTA
+1141 GGFDSIKPAYIAA
-1154 IQYTQGK
+1154 ISYQKGK
-1161 KVYHRVVGI
+1161 KRVGELVNV
-1170 PIYANVPTGKA
+1170 PIYLAEAIEKNPNALLDYLEKDYPGVQIIRSKI
-1181 DELIRA
+1181 LIRQ
-1187 FAADKIPGVTVV
+1187 KIEYEGNELTLGSCTETYNAKELFLPTFLH
-1199 RPRLLM
+1199 P
-1205 NQMLKWDGGVF
+1205 
-1216 VLRGGQTIDILTGKE
+1216 ILAKIY
-1231 NAARVTITNGKQ
+1231 NASCV
-1243 LFVSGKD
+1243 
-1250 MTTIALLFRGK
+1250 
-1261 KDDLNPEQL
+1261 
-1270 KETVLHLLEKFKTQY
+1270 
-1285 AVFYQKCKAD
+1285 
-1295 DINRILKNL
+1295 
-1304 ETPEQLTDA
+1304 LTDA
-1313 DWTAMVSEL
+1313 DEKQLNTLIDVLLEKLSSQYPIYSGALKALEAKKSEILSLSIADKGKFIAETMKITSAGKEYAKYSTAL
-1322 LNAMG
+1322 PKLGIADKGRLNN
-1327 KQRKAS
+1327 KLPHPEK
-1333 KEWITCEDWRIRAIP
+1333 II
-1348 TKDVELID
+1348 LID

>member
-183 LLTDPESFVCGLA
+183 LLTDPGNFPCGFV
-196 PAENAAKEVCHTM
+196 PAENAAKEICHTM

-231 KKESKEAAQALA
+231 EKGSKETAQALA

-292 VFTRILEL
+292 VFALMLEL

-313 QTISDMMVARYEK
+313 QTISDTMVARYEK
-326 HKADLKR
+326 HGRDLEKLKAWVKAYQPDKF
-333 LKKWIRTYRKDEY
+333 YA
-346 VTLFRDDN
+346 LFRDDEN
-354 DPSGYAAYTH
+354 AKGYAAYTD
-364 HLTSPARFQQEKFT
+364 HLRKPKKFKKEKLQ
-378 RCRQEGAKI
+378 RCTQDE
-387 KSIPEGFY
+387 FY
-395 NKCRRI
+395 KVLKAMLTGNK
-401 LESKKIDLPENARAE
+401 DAE
-416 ANEMLEEMKADNVF
+416 AAAAAQPMLEAIDEPNGF

-514 VVNQTAT
+514 VVNQTET

-614 QEPGKFTASLRTRY
+614 QESGKFTASLRTRY

-641 TEQLETL
+641 MEQLETL

-656 DRSILKKLIQEKY
+656 DRSILKKLIQEQY
-669 PDITDTQLNFLVQR
+669 PEVTDNQLRFLVQR

-825 TAEKVPSKCWEV
+825 TAEKVPSECWEV

-888 VDNSIENRALV
+888 VDNSFENRALV

-906 KADNLLLANSIR
+906 KADNLLLADSIR
-918 DSQRPWWNYLRQK
+918 DLQRPWWNYLRQK
-931 GFMGEKK
+931 GLMGEKK
-938 FKNLTRSV
+938 FKNLTRSM
-946 VSDEDKQGFIARQLV
+946 VSADDKQKFVARQLV

-1087 QEICYLKAVWGYH
+1087 QDICYLKAVWGYH

-1116 EDSRYRAGNKSAK
+1116 EASRYRAGHASAK
-1129 MPLKKGLPCQRY
+1129 LPLKKGMSCQRY
-1141 GGFDSINPAFMTA
+1141 GGFDSIKPAYIAA
-1154 IQYTQGK
+1154 ISYQKGK
-1161 KVYHRVVGI
+1161 QRAGALVNV
-1170 PIYANVPTGKA
+1170 PIYLAEAIEKNPNALLGYLEK
-1181 DELIRA
+1181 DY
-1187 FAADKIPGVTVV
+1187 PGVQII
-1199 RPRLLM
+1199 RPKILM
-1205 NQMLKWDGGVF
+1205 NQ
-1216 VLRGGQTIDILTGKE
+1216 
-1231 NAARVTITNGKQ
+1231 
-1243 LFVSGKD
+1243 
-1250 MTTIALLFRGK
+1250 
-1261 KDDLNPEQL
+1261 
-1270 KETVLHLLEKFKTQY
+1270 
-1285 AVFYQKCKAD
+1285 
-1295 DINRILKNL
+1295 RI
-1304 ETPEQLTDA
+1304 EYEG
-1313 DWTAMVSEL
+1313 SEL
-1322 LNAMG
+1322 LLRSCSEMYNA
-1327 KQRKAS
+1327 R
-1333 KEWITCEDWRIRAIP
+1333 ELFIP
-1348 TKDVELID
+1348 TYLHHTLWKLYKAPKQLQPDDEEHLNTLISLLIEKMEKQYPIFNGVAKRMSVIDFDTLCFQEKCIFIVETMKVMAVNGQYAMYKTALSRKELSDNQGRITNKVLNLSHITLID

>member
-75 APDVCAADPAFFLRM
+75 APDVCAADPEFFLRM
-90 NESFLWA
+90 NESFLWS

-103 KFYAKLPKAL
+103 KLYAKLPKAL

-172 EAPQKMQELLE
+172 EAPQKMQDLLE
-183 LLTDPESFVCGLA
+183 LLTDPENFPCGFV
-196 PAENAAKEVCHTM
+196 PAENAAKEICHTM

-231 KKESKEAAQALA
+231 KKGSKETAQALA

-326 HKADLKR
+326 HKSDLKR

-364 HLTSPARFQQEKFT
+364 HLSRPKRFQKEKFT

-401 LESKKIDLPENARAE
+401 LESKKIDLPENARAK
-416 ANEMLEEMKADNVF
+416 ADEMLEEMKADNVF

-494 FQKWIVRDMTQPAYP
+494 FQKWIVRDKAQPAYP

-514 VVNQTAT
+514 VVNQTKT

-614 QEPGKFTASLRTRY
+614 QEPNKFTASLRTRY

-656 DRSILKKLIQEKY
+656 DRSILKKLIQEHY
-669 PDITDTQLNFLVQR
+669 PEITDNQLRFLVQR

-694 LLTGVLGE
+694 LLAGVLGE

-710 MDVLR
+710 MEVLR
-715 ATNENF
+715 ATNESF

-775 VKELIEHQGCHP
+775 VQELIEHQGCHP

-825 TAEKVPSKCWEV
+825 TAEKVPSECWEV

-906 KADNLLLANSIR
+906 KADNLLLADSIR

-938 FKNLTRSV
+938 FKNLTRSM
-946 VSDEDKQGFIARQLV
+946 VSADDKQKFVARQLV

-1040 RFRKAQEARKDDDD
+1040 RVRKAQKANKGDD

-1061 KHGMILAKFSRDQV
+1061 KHGMILAKFSQDQE
-1075 DADTREIIRNAQ
+1075 DPDTGEIIHNAQ

-1116 EDSRYRAGNKSAK
+1116 EASRYRAGHASAK
-1129 MPLKKGLPCQRY
+1129 LPLKKGMSCQRY
-1141 GGFDSINPAFMTA
+1141 GGFDSIKPAYIAA
-1154 IQYTQGK
+1154 ISYQKGK
-1161 KVYHRVVGI
+1161 QRAGALVNV
-1170 PIYANVPTGKA
+1170 PIYLAEAIEKNPKVLVDYLEKDYPGVQIIRPKI
-1181 DELIRA
+1181 LIRQ
-1187 FAADKIPGVTVV
+1187 KIEYEGNELTLGSCTETYNAKELFLPTFLH
-1199 RPRLLM
+1199 P
-1205 NQMLKWDGGVF
+1205 
-1216 VLRGGQTIDILTGKE
+1216 ILAKIY
-1231 NAARVTITNGKQ
+1231 NASCV
-1243 LFVSGKD
+1243 
-1250 MTTIALLFRGK
+1250 
-1261 KDDLNPEQL
+1261 
-1270 KETVLHLLEKFKTQY
+1270 
-1285 AVFYQKCKAD
+1285 
-1295 DINRILKNL
+1295 
-1304 ETPEQLTDA
+1304 LTDA
-1313 DWTAMVSEL
+1313 DENQLNTLIDVLLEKLSSQYPIYSGALKALEAKKSEIL
-1322 LNAMG
+1322 SLSIADKGKFIAETMKITSAGKEYAKYSTSLPKLGIADKGRLNN
-1327 KQRKAS
+1327 KLPHPEK
-1333 KEWITCEDWRIRAIP
+1333 II
-1348 TKDVELID
+1348 LID

>member
-75 APDVCAADPAFFLRM
+75 APDVCAADPEFFLQM

-97 EDSKYE
+97 VDSKYE

-124 PTIYHIRNEL
+124 PTIYHIRKEL

-172 EAPQKMQELLE
+172 EAPQKMHELLE

-209 ENHSLRGMARKEQIQ
+209 ENHSLRGLARKEQIQ

-231 KKESKEAAQALA
+231 KKESKEAAEALA

-272 AIEGETEETYLAGM
+272 VIEGEKEETYLAGM

-364 HLTSPARFQQEKFT
+364 HLSRPKRFQKEKFT

-416 ANEMLEEMKADNVF
+416 ADEMLEEMKADNVF

-514 VVNQTAT
+514 VVNQTKT
-521 AEGFIANLTN
+521 AEGFIANLRN

-566 LIRDVQLKKRMM
+566 LIRDVQLKQRML

-585 KSVSYKV
+585 KSVSYKT
-592 FAKWLRQNSPY
+592 FAKWLQLNSPY
-603 TDVTEN
+603 VDVTEN

-614 QEPGKFTASLRTRY
+614 QEPNKFTASLRTRY

-641 TEQLETL
+641 MKQLETL

-656 DRSILKKLIQEKY
+656 DRSILKKLIQEQY
-669 PDITDTQLNFLVQR
+669 PEVTDNQLRFLVQR

-825 TAEKVPSKCWEV
+825 TAEKVPSECWNV

-877 EIDHILPRCYI
+877 QIDHILPQCYI

-899 LKGENQR
+899 LSGENQR
-906 KADNLLLANSIR
+906 KADNLLLADSIR
-918 DSQRPWWNYLRQK
+918 NSQRPWWNYLRQK

-946 VSDEDKQGFIARQLV
+946 VSDEDKQRFIARQLV

-1033 SESSAAI
+1033 NESSAAI
-1040 RFRKAQEARKDDDD
+1040 RVRKAQKANKGDD

-1075 DADTREIIRNAQ
+1075 DADTGEIIHNAQ

-1116 EDSRYRAGNKSAK
+1116 EASRYRAGHASAK
-1129 MPLKKGLPCQRY
+1129 LPLKKGMSCQRY
-1141 GGFDSINPAFMTA
+1141 GGFDSIKPAYIAA
-1154 IQYTQGK
+1154 ISYQEGK
-1161 KVYHRVVGI
+1161 QRAGALVNV
-1170 PIYANVPTGKA
+1170 PIYLAEAIEKNPKVLVDYLEKDYPGVQIIRSKI
-1181 DELIRA
+1181 LIRQ
-1187 FAADKIPGVTVV
+1187 KIEYEGNELTLGSCTETYNAKELFLPTFLH
-1199 RPRLLM
+1199 P
-1205 NQMLKWDGGVF
+1205 
-1216 VLRGGQTIDILTGKE
+1216 ILAKIY
-1231 NAARVTITNGKQ
+1231 NASCA
-1243 LFVSGKD
+1243 
-1250 MTTIALLFRGK
+1250 
-1261 KDDLNPEQL
+1261 
-1270 KETVLHLLEKFKTQY
+1270 
-1285 AVFYQKCKAD
+1285 
-1295 DINRILKNL
+1295 
-1304 ETPEQLTDA
+1304 LTDA
-1313 DWTAMVSEL
+1313 DENQLNTLIDVLLEKLSSQYPIYSGALKALEAKKSEIL
-1322 LNAMG
+1322 SLSIADKGKFIAETMKITSAGKEYAKYSTSLPKLGIADKGRLNN
-1327 KQRKAS
+1327 KLPHPEK
-1333 KEWITCEDWRIRAIP
+1333 II
-1348 TKDVELID
+1348 LID

>member
-1 MKEVYNIGLDI
+1 MKEVYNIGLDT

-61 ARRRKRIKL
+61 ARQRKRIKL

-196 PAENAAKEVCHTM
+196 PAENAAKEICHTM

-231 KKESKEAAQALA
+231 KKESKEAAQSLA

-256 IGYESQTD
+256 IDYENQTD

-364 HLTSPARFQQEKFT
+364 HLSRPTRFQQEKFT

-494 FQKWIVRDMTQPAYP
+494 FQKWIVRDKTQPAYP

-514 VVNQTAT
+514 VVNQTKT

-566 LIRDVQLKKRMM
+566 LIRDVQLKQRMM

-614 QEPGKFTASLRTRY
+614 QEPNKFTASLRTRY

-656 DRSILKKLIQEKY
+656 DRSILKKLIQEQY
-669 PDITDTQLNFLVQR
+669 PEVTDNQLSFLVQR

-694 LLTGVLGE
+694 LLTGLLGE

-710 MDVLR
+710 MEVLR

-739 RLMELGEPKEEIEYD
+739 RLIELGEPKAEIDYD

-825 TAEKVPSKCWEV
+825 TAEKVPSECWEV
-837 LKNCKD
+837 LKNCRD

-906 KADNLLLANSIR
+906 KADNLLLADSIR

-946 VSDEDKQGFIARQLV
+946 VSEEDKQKFIARQLV

-1033 SESSAAI
+1033 NESSAAI
-1040 RFRKAQEARKDDDD
+1040 RFRKAQGAKKDDD
-1054 NKVDLSS
+1054 KVDLSS
-1061 KHGMILAKFSRDQV
+1061 KHGMILARFSRDQV
-1075 DADTREIIRNAQ
+1075 DADTGEIIRNAQ
-1087 QEICYLKAVWGYH
+1087 QDICYLKAVWGYH

-1116 EDSRYRAGNKSAK
+1116 EASRYRAGHASAK
-1129 MPLKKGLPCQRY
+1129 LPLKKGMSCQRY
-1141 GGFDSINPAFMTA
+1141 GGFDSIKPAYIAA
-1154 IQYTQGK
+1154 ISYQKGK
-1161 KVYHRVVGI
+1161 QRAGALVNV
-1170 PIYANVPTGKA
+1170 PIYLAEAIEKNPKVLVDYLEKDYPGVQIIRSKI
-1181 DELIRA
+1181 LIRQ
-1187 FAADKIPGVTVV
+1187 KIEYEGNELTLGSCTETYNAKELFLPTFLH
-1199 RPRLLM
+1199 P
-1205 NQMLKWDGGVF
+1205 
-1216 VLRGGQTIDILTGKE
+1216 ILAKIY
-1231 NAARVTITNGKQ
+1231 NASCA
-1243 LFVSGKD
+1243 
-1250 MTTIALLFRGK
+1250 
-1261 KDDLNPEQL
+1261 
-1270 KETVLHLLEKFKTQY
+1270 
-1285 AVFYQKCKAD
+1285 
-1295 DINRILKNL
+1295 
-1304 ETPEQLTDA
+1304 LTDA
-1313 DWTAMVSEL
+1313 DENQLNTLTDVLLEKLSSQYPIYSGALKALEAKKSEIL
-1322 LNAMG
+1322 SLSIADKGKFIAETMKITSAGKEYAKYSTSLPKLGIADKGRLNN
-1327 KQRKAS
+1327 KLPHPEK
-1333 KEWITCEDWRIRAIP
+1333 II
-1348 TKDVELID
+1348 LID

>member
-75 APDVCAADPAFFLRM
+75 APDVCAADPEFFLRM
-90 NESFLWA
+90 NESFLWS

-103 KFYAKLPKAL
+103 KLYAKLPKAL

-172 EAPQKMQELLE
+172 EAPQKMQDLLE
-183 LLTDPESFVCGLA
+183 LLTDPENFPCGFV
-196 PAENAAKEVCHTM
+196 PAENAAKEICHTM

-231 KKESKEAAQALA
+231 KKGSKETAQALA

-292 VFTRILEL
+292 VFALMLEL

-494 FQKWIVRDMTQPAYP
+494 FQKWIVRDKTQPAYP

-514 VVNQTAT
+514 VVNQTET

-531 KCTYLPIEDVL
+531 KCTYLPIKDVL

-566 LIRDVQLKKRMM
+566 LIRDVQLKQRML

-614 QEPGKFTASLRTRY
+614 QESGKFTASLRTRY

-641 TEQLETL
+641 MEQLETL

-669 PDITDTQLNFLVQR
+669 PDVTDTQLSFLVQR

-710 MDVLR
+710 MEVLR

-775 VKELIEHQGCHP
+775 VKELIDHQGCHP

-825 TAEKVPSKCWEV
+825 TAEKVPSECWNV

-877 EIDHILPRCYI
+877 QIDHILPQCYI

-899 LKGENQR
+899 LSGENQR
-906 KADNLLLANSIR
+906 KADNLLLADSIR

-938 FKNLTRSV
+938 FKNLTRSM
-946 VSDEDKQGFIARQLV
+946 VSADDKQKFAARQLV

-1040 RFRKAQEARKDDDD
+1040 RVRKAQKANKGDD

-1061 KHGMILAKFSRDQV
+1061 KHGMILAKFSQDQE
-1075 DADTREIIRNAQ
+1075 DPDTGEIIHNAQ

-1116 EDSRYRAGNKSAK
+1116 EASRYRAGHASAK
-1129 MPLKKGLPCQRY
+1129 LPLKKGMSCQRY
-1141 GGFDSINPAFMTA
+1141 GGFDSIKPAYIAA
-1154 IQYTQGK
+1154 ISYQKGK
-1161 KVYHRVVGI
+1161 QRAGALVNV
-1170 PIYANVPTGKA
+1170 PIYLAEAIEKNPKVLVDYLEKDYPGVQIIRPKI
-1181 DELIRA
+1181 LIRQ
-1187 FAADKIPGVTVV
+1187 KIEYEGNELTLGSCTETYNAKELFLPTFLH
-1199 RPRLLM
+1199 P
-1205 NQMLKWDGGVF
+1205 
-1216 VLRGGQTIDILTGKE
+1216 ILAKIY
-1231 NAARVTITNGKQ
+1231 NASCV
-1243 LFVSGKD
+1243 
-1250 MTTIALLFRGK
+1250 
-1261 KDDLNPEQL
+1261 
-1270 KETVLHLLEKFKTQY
+1270 
-1285 AVFYQKCKAD
+1285 
-1295 DINRILKNL
+1295 
-1304 ETPEQLTDA
+1304 LTDA
-1313 DWTAMVSEL
+1313 DENQLNTLIDVLLEKLSSQYPIYSGALKALEAKKSEIL
-1322 LNAMG
+1322 SLSIADKGKFIAETMKITSAGKEYAKYSTSLPKLGIADKGRLNN
-1327 KQRKAS
+1327 KLPHPEK
-1333 KEWITCEDWRIRAIP
+1333 II
-1348 TKDVELID
+1348 LID

>member
-75 APDVCAADPAFFLRM
+75 APDVCAADPEFFLRM
-90 NESFLWA
+90 NESFLWS

-103 KFYAKLPKAL
+103 KLYAKLPKAL

-172 EAPQKMQELLE
+172 EAPQKMQDLLE
-183 LLTDPESFVCGLA
+183 LLTDPENFPCGFV
-196 PAENAAKEVCHTM
+196 PAENAAKEICHTM

-231 KKESKEAAQALA
+231 KKGSKETAQALA

-256 IGYESQTD
+256 MGYESQTD

-292 VFTRILEL
+292 VFALMLEL

-313 QTISDMMVARYEK
+313 QTISDTMVARYEK
-326 HKADLKR
+326 HGRDLEKLKAWVKAYQPDKF
-333 LKKWIRTYRKDEY
+333 YA
-346 VTLFRDDN
+346 LFRDDEN
-354 DPSGYAAYTH
+354 AKGYAAYTD
-364 HLTSPARFQQEKFT
+364 HLRKPKKFKKEKLQ
-378 RCRQEGAKI
+378 RCTQDE
-387 KSIPEGFY
+387 FY
-395 NKCRRI
+395 KVLKAMLTGNK
-401 LESKKIDLPENARAE
+401 DAE
-416 ANEMLEEMKADNVF
+416 AAAAAQPMLEAIDEPNGF

-447 AEELAKILDAQGKYY
+447 AEELVKILDAQGKYY

-514 VVNQTAT
+514 VVNQTKT
-521 AEGFIANLTN
+521 AEGFIANLRN

-614 QEPGKFTASLRTRY
+614 QEPNKFTASLRTRY

-669 PDITDTQLNFLVQR
+669 PDVTDTQLSFLVQR

-694 LLTGVLGE
+694 LLAGVLGE

-710 MDVLR
+710 MEVLR

-775 VKELIEHQGCHP
+775 VQELIEHQGCHP

-825 TAEKVPSKCWEV
+825 TAEKVPSECWEV

-906 KADNLLLANSIR
+906 KADNLLLADSIR

-938 FKNLTRSV
+938 FKNLTRSM
-946 VSDEDKQGFIARQLV
+946 VSADDKQKFVARQLV

-1040 RFRKAQEARKDDDD
+1040 RVRKAQKANKGDD

-1061 KHGMILAKFSRDQV
+1061 KHGMILAKFSQDQE
-1075 DADTREIIRNAQ
+1075 DPDTGEIIHNAQ

-1116 EDSRYRAGNKSAK
+1116 EASRYRAGHASAK
-1129 MPLKKGLPCQRY
+1129 LPLKKGMSCQRY
-1141 GGFDSINPAFMTA
+1141 GGFDSIKPAYIAA
-1154 IQYTQGK
+1154 ISYQKGK
-1161 KVYHRVVGI
+1161 QRAGALVNV
-1170 PIYANVPTGKA
+1170 PIYLAEAIEKNPKVLVDYLEKDYPGVQIIRPKI
-1181 DELIRA
+1181 LIRQ
-1187 FAADKIPGVTVV
+1187 KIEYEGNELTLGSCTETYNAKELFLPTFLH
-1199 RPRLLM
+1199 P
-1205 NQMLKWDGGVF
+1205 
-1216 VLRGGQTIDILTGKE
+1216 ILAKIY
-1231 NAARVTITNGKQ
+1231 NASCV
-1243 LFVSGKD
+1243 
-1250 MTTIALLFRGK
+1250 
-1261 KDDLNPEQL
+1261 
-1270 KETVLHLLEKFKTQY
+1270 
-1285 AVFYQKCKAD
+1285 
-1295 DINRILKNL
+1295 
-1304 ETPEQLTDA
+1304 LTDA
-1313 DWTAMVSEL
+1313 DENQLNTLIDVLLEKLSSQYPIYSGALKALEAKKSEIL
-1322 LNAMG
+1322 SLSIADKGKFIAETMKITSAGKEYAKYSTSLPKLGIADKGRLNN
-1327 KQRKAS
+1327 KLPHPEK
-1333 KEWITCEDWRIRAIP
+1333 II
-1348 TKDVELID
+1348 LID

>member
-1 MKEVYNIGLDI
+1 M
-12 GTSSVGYAMTD
+12 
-23 EKGRLLRFHKRPTY
+23 
-37 GSVLFEEAQ
+37 
-46 TAKERRQKRSARRRL
+46 
-61 ARRRKRIKL
+61 
-70 LQALV
+70 
-75 APDVCAADPAFFLRM
+75 
-90 NESFLWA
+90 
-97 EDSKYE
+97 
-103 KFYAKLPKAL
+103 
-113 FVDGTVSVETL
+113 
-124 PTIYHIRNEL
+124 
-134 VKSTKQADIRYVYL
+134 
-148 AMHHIIKYRGHFLM
+148 
-162 EGQTL
+162 
-167 SDIGA
+167 
-172 EAPQKMQELLE
+172 
-183 LLTDPESFVCGLA
+183 
-196 PAENAAKEVCHTM
+196 
-209 ENHSLRGMARKEQIQ
+209 
-224 KLLYAGK
+224 
-231 KKESKEAAQALA
+231 
-243 SLLLGYK
+243 
-250 GSLKAL
+250 
-256 IGYESQTD
+256 
-264 APEKTSLG
+264 
-272 AIEGETEETYLAGM
+272 
-286 TEAQAE
+286 
-292 VFTRILEL
+292 
-300 YRWQLFAEIRQNG
+300 
-313 QTISDMMVARYEK
+313 
-326 HKADLKR
+326 
-333 LKKWIRTYRKDEY
+333 
-346 VTLFRDDN
+346 RD
-354 DPSGYAAYTH
+354 
-364 HLTSPARFQQEKFT
+364 K
-378 RCRQEGAKI
+378 
-387 KSIPEGFY
+387 
-395 NKCRRI
+395 
-401 LESKKIDLPENARAE
+401 
-416 ANEMLEEMKADNVF
+416 
-430 LPLQRIN
+430 
-437 LNGQIPNQIQ
+437 
-447 AEELAKILDAQGKYY
+447 
-462 PTLRENR
+462 
-469 EKILSICTFRL
+469 
-480 PYYVGPLYQDKNSP
+480 
-494 FQKWIVRDMTQPAYP
+494 TQPAYP

-566 LIRDVQLKKRMM
+566 LIRDVQLKQRML

-641 TEQLETL
+641 MEQLETL

-656 DRSILKKLIQEKY
+656 DRSILKKLIQEQY
-669 PDITDTQLNFLVQR
+669 PEVTDNQLSFLVQR
-683 RYTGWGRLSEK
+683 RYTGWGRLSKK

-710 MDVLR
+710 MEVLR

-729 YHFQEKIAKE
+729 YHFQEEIAKE
-739 RLMELGEPKEEIEYD
+739 RLMELGEPKEKIDYD

-775 VKELIEHQGCHP
+775 VKELIEHQHGCHP

-825 TAEKVPSKCWEV
+825 TAEKVPSECWNV
-837 LKNCKD
+837 LKNCRD

-864 GKPLDFDQLSATT
+864 GKPLDFDQLSTTT

-906 KADNLLLANSIR
+906 KGDSLLLEDSIR

-931 GFMGEKK
+931 GLMGEKK

-946 VSDEDKQGFIARQLV
+946 VSDEDKQKFAARQLV

-982 VSGIK
+982 VRGIK

-1033 SESSAAI
+1033 NESSAAI
-1040 RFRKAQEARKDDDD
+1040 RVRKAQKANKGDD

-1075 DADTREIIRNAQ
+1075 DADTGEIIRNAQ

-1141 GGFDSINPAFMTA
+1141 GGFDSINPAYIAA
-1154 IQYTQGK
+1154 ISYQKGK
-1161 KVYHRVVGI
+1161 QRAGALVNV
-1170 PIYANVPTGKA
+1170 PIYLAEAIEKNPNALLDYLEKDYPGVQIIRSKI
-1181 DELIRA
+1181 LIRQ
-1187 FAADKIPGVTVV
+1187 KIEYEGNELTLGSCTETYNAKELFLPTFLH
-1199 RPRLLM
+1199 P
-1205 NQMLKWDGGVF
+1205 
-1216 VLRGGQTIDILTGKE
+1216 ILAKIY
-1231 NAARVTITNGKQ
+1231 NASCV
-1243 LFVSGKD
+1243 
-1250 MTTIALLFRGK
+1250 
-1261 KDDLNPEQL
+1261 
-1270 KETVLHLLEKFKTQY
+1270 
-1285 AVFYQKCKAD
+1285 
-1295 DINRILKNL
+1295 
-1304 ETPEQLTDA
+1304 LTDA
-1313 DWTAMVSEL
+1313 DENQLNTLIDVLLEKLSSQYPIYSGALKALEAKKSEILSLSIADKGKFIAETMKITSAGKEYAKYSTAL
-1322 LNAMG
+1322 PKLGIADKGRLNN
-1327 KQRKAS
+1327 KLPHPEK
-1333 KEWITCEDWRIRAIP
+1333 II
-1348 TKDVELID
+1348 LID

>member
-75 APDVCAADPAFFLRM
+75 APDVCAADPEFFLRM

-103 KFYAKLPKAL
+103 KLYAKLPKAL

-183 LLTDPESFVCGLA
+183 LLTDPESFACGLA
-196 PAENAAKEVCHTM
+196 PAENAAKEICHAM
-209 ENHSLRGMARKEQIQ
+209 ENHTLRGMTRREQIL

-231 KKESKEAAQALA
+231 KKESKEAAQSLV

-313 QTISDMMVARYEK
+313 QTISDTMVARYEK
-326 HKADLKR
+326 HGRDLEKLKAWVKAYQPDKF
-333 LKKWIRTYRKDEY
+333 YA
-346 VTLFRDDN
+346 LFRDDEN
-354 DPSGYAAYTH
+354 AKGYAAYTD
-364 HLTSPARFQQEKFT
+364 HLRKPKKFKKEKLQ
-378 RCRQEGAKI
+378 RCTQDE
-387 KSIPEGFY
+387 FY
-395 NKCRRI
+395 KVLKAMLTGNK
-401 LESKKIDLPENARAE
+401 DAE
-416 ANEMLEEMKADNVF
+416 AAAAAQPMLEAIDEPNGF

-494 FQKWIVRDMTQPAYP
+494 FQKWIVRDKTQPAYP

-566 LIRDVQLKKRMM
+566 LIRDVQLKQRMM

-636 VNDQT
+636 VSDQT
-641 TEQLETL
+641 MEQLETL

-656 DRSILKKLIQEKY
+656 DRSILKQLIQEKY
-669 PDITDTQLNFLVQR
+669 PDITDTQLSFLVQR

-710 MDVLR
+710 MEVLR

-729 YHFQEKIAKE
+729 YHFQEEIAKE

-825 TAEKVPSKCWEV
+825 IAEKVPSECWEV
-837 LKNCKD
+837 LKNCRD

-864 GKPLDFDQLSATT
+864 GKPLDFDQLSTTT

-906 KADNLLLANSIR
+906 KGDSLLLEDSIR

-931 GFMGEKK
+931 GLMGEKK

-946 VSDEDKQGFIARQLV
+946 VSDEDKQKFAARQLV

-1012 YDAFLAAT
+1012 YDALLAAT

-1040 RFRKAQEARKDDDD
+1040 RFRKAQEAKKDDN

-1075 DADTREIIRNAQ
+1075 DADTGEIIHNAQ

-1108 RQKSGKIT
+1108 RQKSGAIYDET
-1116 EDSRYRAGNKSAK
+1116 RYRAGSVKAK
-1129 MPLKKGLPCQRY
+1129 LCLKKDLGTMKY
-1141 GGFDSINPAFMTA
+1141 GGYNKEYPAYIAA
-1154 IQYTQGK
+1154 ISYQRGK
-1161 KVYHRVVGI
+1161 KRVGELVNV
-1170 PIYANVPTGKA
+1170 PIYLAEAIEKNPNALLDYLEK
-1181 DELIRA
+1181 DY
-1187 FAADKIPGVTVV
+1187 PGVQII
-1199 RPRLLM
+1199 RSKILM
-1205 NQMLKWDGGVF
+1205 NQ
-1216 VLRGGQTIDILTGKE
+1216 
-1231 NAARVTITNGKQ
+1231 
-1243 LFVSGKD
+1243 
-1250 MTTIALLFRGK
+1250 
-1261 KDDLNPEQL
+1261 
-1270 KETVLHLLEKFKTQY
+1270 
-1285 AVFYQKCKAD
+1285 
-1295 DINRILKNL
+1295 RI
-1304 ETPEQLTDA
+1304 EYEG
-1313 DWTAMVSEL
+1313 SEL
-1322 LNAMG
+1322 LLRSCSEMYNA
-1327 KQRKAS
+1327 R
-1333 KEWITCEDWRIRAIP
+1333 ELFIP
-1348 TKDVELID
+1348 TYLHHTLWKLYKAPKQLQPDDEEHLNTLISLLIEKMERQYPIFNGVAERMSVIDFDTLSFQEKCIFIVETMKVMAVNGQYAMYKTALSRKELSDNQGRITNKVLNLSHITLID

>member
-12 GTSSVGYAMTD
+12 RTSSVGYAMTD

-75 APDVCAADPAFFLRM
+75 APDVCAADPEFFLRM

-103 KFYAKLPKAL
+103 KLYAKLPKAL

-183 LLTDPESFVCGLA
+183 LLTDPESFACGLA
-196 PAENAAKEVCHTM
+196 PAENAAKEICHTM

-224 KLLYAGK
+224 ELLYAGK

-292 VFTRILEL
+292 VFALMLEL

-313 QTISDMMVARYEK
+313 QTISDTMVARYEK
-326 HKADLKR
+326 HGRDLEKLKAWVKAYQPDKF
-333 LKKWIRTYRKDEY
+333 YA
-346 VTLFRDDN
+346 LFRDDEN
-354 DPSGYAAYTH
+354 AKGYAAYTD
-364 HLTSPARFQQEKFT
+364 HLRKPKKFKKEKLQ
-378 RCRQEGAKI
+378 RCTQDE
-387 KSIPEGFY
+387 FY
-395 NKCRRI
+395 KVLKAMLTGNK
-401 LESKKIDLPENARAE
+401 DAE
-416 ANEMLEEMKADNVF
+416 AAAAAQPMLEAIDEPNGF

-447 AEELAKILDAQGKYY
+447 AKELEKILDAQGKYY

-469 EKILSICTFRL
+469 EKILSICKFRL

-514 VVNQTAT
+514 VVKQTAT

-548 YEEYLMLNELNRV
+548 YEEYLMLNELNRI

-592 FAKWLRQNSPY
+592 FAKWLQQNSPY

-614 QEPGKFTASLRTRY
+614 QEPNKFTASLRTRY

-636 VNDQT
+636 VDDQT
-641 TEQLETL
+641 MEQLETL
-648 VRWSTIFE
+648 VRLSTIFE
-656 DRSILKKLIQEKY
+656 DRSILKELIKKKY
-669 PDITDTQLNFLVQR
+669 PNITGTQLSFLVQR

-694 LLTGVLGE
+694 LLNGLLGE

-710 MDVLR
+710 MEVLR

-775 VKELIEHQGCHP
+775 VQELIAHHHGCHP

-817 YKELAEDK
+817 YKELAE
-825 TAEKVPSKCWEV
+825 EVPSECWKV
-837 LKNCKD
+837 LENCKD

-864 GKPLDFDQLSATT
+864 GTPLDFDQLSATT
-877 EIDHILPRCYI
+877 QIDHILPQCYI

-899 LKGENQR
+899 LSGENQR
-906 KADNLLLANSIR
+906 KADNLLLADSIR
-918 DSQRPWWNYLRQK
+918 DLQRPWWNYLRQK

-938 FKNLTRSV
+938 FKNLTRSM
-946 VSDEDKQGFIARQLV
+946 VSAEDKQKFAARQLV

-1040 RFRKAQEARKDDDD
+1040 RFRKAQEAKKDDN

-1075 DADTREIIRNAQ
+1075 DADTGEIIHNAQ

-1116 EDSRYRAGNKSAK
+1116 EASRYRAGHASAK
-1129 MPLKKGLPCQRY
+1129 LPLKKGMSCQRY
-1141 GGFDSINPAFMTA
+1141 GGFDSIKPAYIAA
-1154 IQYTQGK
+1154 ISYQKGK
-1161 KVYHRVVGI
+1161 QRAGALVNV
-1170 PIYANVPTGKA
+1170 PIYLAEAIEKNPKVLVDYLEKDYPGVQIIRSKI
-1181 DELIRA
+1181 LIRQ
-1187 FAADKIPGVTVV
+1187 KIEYEGNELTLGSCTETYNAKELFLPTFLH
-1199 RPRLLM
+1199 P
-1205 NQMLKWDGGVF
+1205 
-1216 VLRGGQTIDILTGKE
+1216 ILAKIY
-1231 NAARVTITNGKQ
+1231 NASCA
-1243 LFVSGKD
+1243 
-1250 MTTIALLFRGK
+1250 
-1261 KDDLNPEQL
+1261 
-1270 KETVLHLLEKFKTQY
+1270 
-1285 AVFYQKCKAD
+1285 
-1295 DINRILKNL
+1295 
-1304 ETPEQLTDA
+1304 LTDA
-1313 DWTAMVSEL
+1313 DENQLNTLIDVLLEKLSSQYPIYSGALKALEAKKSEILSLSIADKGKFIAETMKITSAGKEYAKYSTAL
-1322 LNAMG
+1322 PKLGIADKGRLNN
-1327 KQRKAS
+1327 KLPHPEK
-1333 KEWITCEDWRIRAIP
+1333 II
-1348 TKDVELID
+1348 LID

>member
-75 APDVCAADPAFFLRM
+75 APDVCAADPEFFLRM
-90 NESFLWA
+90 NESFLWS

-103 KFYAKLPKAL
+103 KLYAKLPKAL

-172 EAPQKMQELLE
+172 EAPQKMQDLLE
-183 LLTDPESFVCGLA
+183 LLTDPENFPCGFV
-196 PAENAAKEVCHTM
+196 PAENAAKEICHTM

-231 KKESKEAAQALA
+231 KKGSKETAQALA

-326 HKADLKR
+326 HKSDLKR

-364 HLTSPARFQQEKFT
+364 HLSRPKRFQKEKFT

-447 AEELAKILDAQGKYY
+447 AEELVKILDAQGKYY

-494 FQKWIVRDMTQPAYP
+494 FQKWIVRDKTQPAYP

-514 VVNQTAT
+514 VVNQTKT

-566 LIRDVQLKKRMM
+566 LIRDVQLKQRML

-585 KSVSYKV
+585 KSVSYKT
-592 FAKWLRQNSPY
+592 FAKWLQLNSPY
-603 TDVTEN
+603 VDVTEN

-614 QEPGKFTASLRTRY
+614 QDLGKFTASLRTRY

-669 PDITDTQLNFLVQR
+669 PDVTDTQLSFLVQR

-710 MDVLR
+710 MEVLR

-825 TAEKVPSKCWEV
+825 TAEKVPSECWEV
-837 LKNCKD
+837 LKNCRD

-906 KADNLLLANSIR
+906 KADNLLLADSIR

-931 GFMGEKK
+931 GLMGEKK
-938 FKNLTRSV
+938 FKNLTRSM
-946 VSDEDKQGFIARQLV
+946 VSADDKQKFVARQLA

-1040 RFRKAQEARKDDDD
+1040 RFRKAQEAKKGGDE
-1054 NKVDLSS
+1054 VDLSS

-1075 DADTREIIRNAQ
+1075 DADTGEIIHNAQ

-1116 EDSRYRAGNKSAK
+1116 EASRYRAGHASAK
-1129 MPLKKGLPCQRY
+1129 LPLKKGMSCQRY
-1141 GGFDSINPAFMTA
+1141 GGFDSIKPAYIAA
-1154 IQYTQGK
+1154 ISYQKGK
-1161 KVYHRVVGI
+1161 QRAGALVNV
-1170 PIYANVPTGKA
+1170 PIYLAEAIEKNPKVLVDYLEKDYPGVQIIRSKI
-1181 DELIRA
+1181 LIRQ
-1187 FAADKIPGVTVV
+1187 KIEYEGNELTLGSCTETYNAKELFLPTFLH
-1199 RPRLLM
+1199 P
-1205 NQMLKWDGGVF
+1205 
-1216 VLRGGQTIDILTGKE
+1216 ILAKIY
-1231 NAARVTITNGKQ
+1231 NASCA
-1243 LFVSGKD
+1243 
-1250 MTTIALLFRGK
+1250 
-1261 KDDLNPEQL
+1261 
-1270 KETVLHLLEKFKTQY
+1270 
-1285 AVFYQKCKAD
+1285 
-1295 DINRILKNL
+1295 
-1304 ETPEQLTDA
+1304 LTDA
-1313 DWTAMVSEL
+1313 DENQLNTLIDVLLEKLSSQYPIYSGALKALEAKKSEIL
-1322 LNAMG
+1322 SLSIADKGKFIAETMKITSAGKEYAKYSTSLPKLGIADKGRLNN
-1327 KQRKAS
+1327 KLPHPEK
-1333 KEWITCEDWRIRAIP
+1333 II
-1348 TKDVELID
+1348 LID

>member
-1 MKEVYNIGLDI
+1 MKEVYNIGLDT

-61 ARRRKRIKL
+61 ARQRKRIKL

-196 PAENAAKEVCHTM
+196 PAENAAKEICHTM

-231 KKESKEAAQALA
+231 KKESKEAAQSLA

-256 IGYESQTD
+256 IDYENQTD

-566 LIRDVQLKKRMM
+566 LIRDVQLKQRML

-585 KSVSYKV
+585 KSVSYKT
-592 FAKWLRQNSPY
+592 FAKWLQLNSPY
-603 TDVTEN
+603 VDVTEN

-669 PDITDTQLNFLVQR
+669 PNVTDSQLSFLVQR

-710 MDVLR
+710 MEVLR

-729 YHFQEKIAKE
+729 YRFQEKIAKE
-739 RLMELGEPKEEIEYD
+739 RLIELGEPKAEIDYD

-825 TAEKVPSKCWEV
+825 TAEKVPSECWEV
-837 LKNCKD
+837 LKNCRD

-877 EIDHILPRCYI
+877 QIDHILPQCYI

-899 LKGENQR
+899 LSGENQR
-906 KADNLLLANSIR
+906 KADNLLLADSIR

-946 VSDEDKQGFIARQLV
+946 VSEEDKQKFIARQLV

-1033 SESSAAI
+1033 NESSAAI
-1040 RFRKAQEARKDDDD
+1040 RFRKAQGAKKDDD
-1054 NKVDLSS
+1054 KVDLSS
-1061 KHGMILAKFSRDQV
+1061 KHGMILARFSRDQV
-1075 DADTREIIRNAQ
+1075 DADTGEIIRNAQ
-1087 QEICYLKAVWGYH
+1087 QDICYLKAVWGYH

-1116 EDSRYRAGNKSAK
+1116 EASRYRAGHASAK
-1129 MPLKKGLPCQRY
+1129 LPLKKGMSCQRY
-1141 GGFDSINPAFMTA
+1141 GGFDSIKPAYIAA
-1154 IQYTQGK
+1154 ISYQKGK
-1161 KVYHRVVGI
+1161 QRAGALVNV
-1170 PIYANVPTGKA
+1170 PIYLAEAIEKNPKVLVDYLEKDYPGVQIIHSKI
-1181 DELIRA
+1181 LIRQ
-1187 FAADKIPGVTVV
+1187 KIEYEGNELTLGSCTETYNAKELFLPTFLH
-1199 RPRLLM
+1199 P
-1205 NQMLKWDGGVF
+1205 
-1216 VLRGGQTIDILTGKE
+1216 ILAKIY
-1231 NAARVTITNGKQ
+1231 NASCA
-1243 LFVSGKD
+1243 
-1250 MTTIALLFRGK
+1250 
-1261 KDDLNPEQL
+1261 
-1270 KETVLHLLEKFKTQY
+1270 
-1285 AVFYQKCKAD
+1285 
-1295 DINRILKNL
+1295 
-1304 ETPEQLTDA
+1304 LTDA
-1313 DWTAMVSEL
+1313 DENQLNTLIDVLLEKLSSQYPIYSGALKALEAKKSEIL
-1322 LNAMG
+1322 SLSIADKGKFIAETMKITSAGKEYAKYSTSLPKLGIADKGRLNN
-1327 KQRKAS
+1327 KLPHPEK
-1333 KEWITCEDWRIRAIP
+1333 II
-1348 TKDVELID
+1348 LID

>member
-61 ARRRKRIKL
+61 ARRHKRIKL

-75 APDVCAADPAFFLRM
+75 APDVCVADPEFFLRM

-103 KFYAKLPKAL
+103 KLYAKLPKAL

-172 EAPQKMQELLE
+172 EAPQKMHELLE
-183 LLTDPESFVCGLA
+183 LLTDPESFACGLA
-196 PAENAAKEVCHTM
+196 PAENAAKEICHAM
-209 ENHSLRGMARKEQIQ
+209 ENHALRGMARKEQIQ

-231 KKESKEAAQALA
+231 KKESKEAAQSLA

-256 IGYESQTD
+256 IGYKNQTD
-264 APEKTSLG
+264 APEKNSLG

-313 QTISDMMVARYEK
+313 QTISDTMVARYEK
-326 HKADLKR
+326 HGRDLEKLKAWVKAYQPDKF
-333 LKKWIRTYRKDEY
+333 YA
-346 VTLFRDDN
+346 LFRDDEN
-354 DPSGYAAYTH
+354 AKGYAAYTD
-364 HLTSPARFQQEKFT
+364 HLRKPKKFKKEKLQ
-378 RCRQEGAKI
+378 RCTQDE
-387 KSIPEGFY
+387 FY
-395 NKCRRI
+395 KVLKAMLTGNK
-401 LESKKIDLPENARAE
+401 DAE
-416 ANEMLEEMKADNVF
+416 AAAAAQPMLEAIDEPNGF

-514 VVNQTAT
+514 VVNQTKT

-641 TEQLETL
+641 MEQLETL

-669 PDITDTQLNFLVQR
+669 PDVTDTQLSFLVQR

-710 MDVLR
+710 MEVLR

-729 YHFQEKIAKE
+729 YHFQEEIAKE

-807 QSRLNQVEQM
+807 QSRLNQVEQI

-825 TAEKVPSKCWEV
+825 TAEKVPSECWEV
-837 LKNCKD
+837 LKNCRD

-877 EIDHILPRCYI
+877 QIDHILPQCYI

-899 LKGENQR
+899 LSGENQR
-906 KADNLLLANSIR
+906 KADNLLLADSIR

-938 FKNLTRSV
+938 FKNLTRSM
-946 VSDEDKQGFIARQLV
+946 VSADDKQKFAARQLV

-1012 YDAFLAAT
+1012 YDALLAAT
-1020 MGNFVER
+1020 IGNFVER

-1040 RFRKAQEARKDDDD
+1040 RFRKAQEAKKDDN

-1075 DADTREIIRNAQ
+1075 DADTGEIIRNAQ
-1087 QEICYLKAVWGYH
+1087 QDICYLKAVWGYH
-1100 DGHVVFLK
+1100 DGHVVFLN

-1116 EDSRYRAGNKSAK
+1116 EASRYRAGHASAK
-1129 MPLKKGLPCQRY
+1129 LPLKKGMSCQRY
-1141 GGFDSINPAFMTA
+1141 GGFDSIKPAYIAA
-1154 IQYTQGK
+1154 ISYQKGK
-1161 KVYHRVVGI
+1161 KRVGELVNV
-1170 PIYANVPTGKA
+1170 PIYLAEAIEKNPNALLDYLEKDYPGVQIIRSKI
-1181 DELIRA
+1181 LIRQ
-1187 FAADKIPGVTVV
+1187 KIEYEGNELTLGSCTETYNAKELFLPTFLH
-1199 RPRLLM
+1199 P
-1205 NQMLKWDGGVF
+1205 
-1216 VLRGGQTIDILTGKE
+1216 ILAKIY
-1231 NAARVTITNGKQ
+1231 NASCV
-1243 LFVSGKD
+1243 
-1250 MTTIALLFRGK
+1250 
-1261 KDDLNPEQL
+1261 
-1270 KETVLHLLEKFKTQY
+1270 
-1285 AVFYQKCKAD
+1285 
-1295 DINRILKNL
+1295 
-1304 ETPEQLTDA
+1304 LTDA
-1313 DWTAMVSEL
+1313 DEKQLNTLIDVLLEKLSSQYPIYSGALKALEAKKSEILSLSIADKGKFIAETMKITSAGKEYAKYSTAL
-1322 LNAMG
+1322 PKLGIADKGRLNN
-1327 KQRKAS
+1327 KLPHPEK
-1333 KEWITCEDWRIRAIP
+1333 II
-1348 TKDVELID
+1348 LID

>member
-1 MKEVYNIGLDI
+1 MKEAYNIGLDI

-23 EKGRLLRFHKRPTY
+23 EKGRLLHFHKRPTY

-75 APDVCAADPAFFLRM
+75 APDVCAADPEFFLRM

-183 LLTDPESFVCGLA
+183 LLTDPESFACGLA
-196 PAENAAKEVCHTM
+196 PAENAAKEICHTM
-209 ENHSLRGMARKEQIQ
+209 ENHSLRGMARREQIQ

-231 KKESKEAAQALA
+231 KKVSKETAQALA

-313 QTISDMMVARYEK
+313 QTISDTMVARYEK
-326 HKADLKR
+326 HGRDLEKLKAWVKAYQPDKF
-333 LKKWIRTYRKDEY
+333 YA
-346 VTLFRDDN
+346 LFRDDEN
-354 DPSGYAAYTH
+354 AKGYAAYTD
-364 HLTSPARFQQEKFT
+364 HLRKPKKFKKEKLQ
-378 RCRQEGAKI
+378 RCTQDE
-387 KSIPEGFY
+387 FY
-395 NKCRRI
+395 KVLKAMLTGNK
-401 LESKKIDLPENARAE
+401 DAE
-416 ANEMLEEMKADNVF
+416 AAAAAQPMLEAIDEPNGF

-494 FQKWIVRDMTQPAYP
+494 FQKWIVRDKTQPAYP

-566 LIRDVQLKKRMM
+566 LIRDVQLKQRMM

-614 QEPGKFTASLRTRY
+614 QEPNKFTASLRTRY
-628 DLEKHGFT
+628 DFEKHGFT

-656 DRSILKKLIQEKY
+656 DRSILKKLIQEHY
-669 PDITDTQLNFLVQR
+669 PEITDNQLSFLVQR
-683 RYTGWGRLSEK
+683 RYTGWGRLSKK

-710 MDVLR
+710 MEVLR

-817 YKELAEDK
+817 YKELAEDE
-825 TAEKVPSKCWEV
+825 TAEKVPSECWKV
-837 LKNCKD
+837 LKNCRD

-864 GKPLDFDQLSATT
+864 GKPLDFGQLSTTT

-906 KADNLLLANSIR
+906 KGDSLLLEDSIR

-931 GFMGEKK
+931 GLMGEKK
-938 FKNLTRSV
+938 FKNLTRSM
-946 VSDEDKQGFIARQLV
+946 VSADDKQKFAARQLV

-1012 YDAFLAAT
+1012 YDALLAAT

-1040 RFRKAQEARKDDDD
+1040 RVRKAQKANKGDD

-1061 KHGMILAKFSRDQV
+1061 KHGMILAKFSQDQE
-1075 DADTREIIRNAQ
+1075 DPDTGEIIRNAQ
-1087 QEICYLKAVWGYH
+1087 QDICYLKAVWGYH

-1116 EDSRYRAGNKSAK
+1116 EASRYRAGHASAK
-1129 MPLKKGLPCQRY
+1129 LPLKKGMSCQRY
-1141 GGFDSINPAFMTA
+1141 GGFDSIKPAYIAA
-1154 IQYTQGK
+1154 ISYQKGK
-1161 KVYHRVVGI
+1161 QRAGALVNV
-1170 PIYANVPTGKA
+1170 PIYLAEAIEKNPNALLDYLEKDYPGVQIIRSKI
-1181 DELIRA
+1181 LIRQ
-1187 FAADKIPGVTVV
+1187 KIEYEGNELTLGSCTETYNAKELFLPTFLH
-1199 RPRLLM
+1199 P
-1205 NQMLKWDGGVF
+1205 
-1216 VLRGGQTIDILTGKE
+1216 ILAKIY
-1231 NAARVTITNGKQ
+1231 NASCV
-1243 LFVSGKD
+1243 
-1250 MTTIALLFRGK
+1250 
-1261 KDDLNPEQL
+1261 
-1270 KETVLHLLEKFKTQY
+1270 
-1285 AVFYQKCKAD
+1285 
-1295 DINRILKNL
+1295 
-1304 ETPEQLTDA
+1304 LTDA
-1313 DWTAMVSEL
+1313 DENQLNTLIDVLLEKLSSQYPIYSGALKALEAKKSEILSLSIADKGKFIAETMKITSAGKEYAKYSTAL
-1322 LNAMG
+1322 PKLGIADKGRLNN
-1327 KQRKAS
+1327 KLPHPEK
-1333 KEWITCEDWRIRAIP
+1333 II
-1348 TKDVELID
+1348 LID

>member
-46 TAKERRQKRSARRRL
+46 TAKERRVNRSTRRRL
-61 ARRRKRIKL
+61 ARQRKRIKL

-148 AMHHIIKYRGHFLM
+148 AMHHIIKYRGLFLM

-196 PAENAAKEVCHTM
+196 PAENAAKEICHTM

-231 KKESKEAAQALA
+231 KKESKEAAQSLA

-256 IGYESQTD
+256 IDYENQTD

-354 DPSGYAAYTH
+354 NPSGYAAYTH

-566 LIRDVQLKKRMM
+566 LIRDVQLKQRML

-585 KSVSYKV
+585 KSVSYKT
-592 FAKWLRQNSPY
+592 FAKWLQLNSPY
-603 TDVTEN
+603 VDVTEN

-669 PDITDTQLNFLVQR
+669 PDVTDTQLNFLVQR

-825 TAEKVPSKCWEV
+825 TAEKVPSECWEV
-837 LKNCKD
+837 LKNCRD

-864 GKPLDFDQLSATT
+864 GKPLDFDQLSTTT

-906 KADNLLLANSIR
+906 KGDSLLLEDSIR

-931 GFMGEKK
+931 GLMGEKK

-946 VSDEDKQGFIARQLV
+946 VSEEDKQKFIARQLV

-1033 SESSAAI
+1033 NESSAAI
-1040 RFRKAQEARKDDDD
+1040 RFRKAQGAKKDDD
-1054 NKVDLSS
+1054 KVDLSS
-1061 KHGMILAKFSRDQV
+1061 KHGMILARFSRDQV
-1075 DADTREIIRNAQ
+1075 DADTGEIIRNAQ
-1087 QEICYLKAVWGYH
+1087 QDICYLKAVWGYH

-1116 EDSRYRAGNKSAK
+1116 EASRYRAGHASAK
-1129 MPLKKGLPCQRY
+1129 LPLKKGMSCQRY
-1141 GGFDSINPAFMTA
+1141 GGFDSIKPAYIAA
-1154 IQYTQGK
+1154 ISYQKGK
-1161 KVYHRVVGI
+1161 QRAGALVNV
-1170 PIYANVPTGKA
+1170 PIYLAEAIEKNPKVLVDYLEKDYPGVQIIRSKI
-1181 DELIRA
+1181 LIRQ
-1187 FAADKIPGVTVV
+1187 KIEYEGNELTLGSCTETYNAKELFLPTFLH
-1199 RPRLLM
+1199 P
-1205 NQMLKWDGGVF
+1205 
-1216 VLRGGQTIDILTGKE
+1216 ILAKIY
-1231 NAARVTITNGKQ
+1231 NASCA
-1243 LFVSGKD
+1243 
-1250 MTTIALLFRGK
+1250 
-1261 KDDLNPEQL
+1261 
-1270 KETVLHLLEKFKTQY
+1270 
-1285 AVFYQKCKAD
+1285 
-1295 DINRILKNL
+1295 
-1304 ETPEQLTDA
+1304 LTDA
-1313 DWTAMVSEL
+1313 DENQLNTLIDVLLEKLSSQYPIYSGALKALEAKKSEIL
-1322 LNAMG
+1322 SLSIADKGKFIAETMKITSAGKEYAKYSTSLPKLGIADKGRLNN
-1327 KQRKAS
+1327 KLPHPEK
-1333 KEWITCEDWRIRAIP
+1333 II
-1348 TKDVELID
+1348 LID

>member
-46 TAKERRQKRSARRRL
+46 TAKERRVNRSTRRRL

-183 LLTDPESFVCGLA
+183 LLTDPESFIYGLV
-196 PAENAAKEVCHTM
+196 PAENAAKEICHTM

-313 QTISDMMVARYEK
+313 KTISDTMVARYEK
-326 HKADLKR
+326 HGRDLEKLKAWVKAYQPDKF
-333 LKKWIRTYRKDEY
+333 YA
-346 VTLFRDDN
+346 LFRDDEN
-354 DPSGYAAYTH
+354 AKGYAAYTD
-364 HLTSPARFQQEKFT
+364 HLRKPKKFKKEKLQ
-378 RCRQEGAKI
+378 RCTQDE
-387 KSIPEGFY
+387 FY
-395 NKCRRI
+395 KVLKAMLTGNK
-401 LESKKIDLPENARAE
+401 DAE
-416 ANEMLEEMKADNVF
+416 AAAAAQPMLEAIDEPNGF

-447 AEELAKILDAQGKYY
+447 AEELVKILDAQGKYY

-494 FQKWIVRDMTQPAYP
+494 FQKWIVRDKTQPAYP

-514 VVNQTAT
+514 VVNQTKT

-614 QEPGKFTASLRTRY
+614 QEPNKFTASLRTRY

-656 DRSILKKLIQEKY
+656 DRSILKKLIQEQY
-669 PDITDTQLNFLVQR
+669 PEVTDNQLSFLVQR

-694 LLTGVLGE
+694 LLTGLLGE

-710 MDVLR
+710 MEVLR

-721 MQVLNNPQ
+721 M
-729 YHFQEKIAKE
+729 
-739 RLMELGEPKEEIEYD
+739 
-754 EIRKLQV
+754 
-761 SPALKRGI
+761 
-769 WTAVRI
+769 
-775 VKELIEHQGCHP
+775 
-787 HAIYLENTREETP
+787 
-800 DEKKQRT
+800 
-807 QSRLNQVEQM
+807 
-817 YKELAEDK
+817 
-825 TAEKVPSKCWEV
+825 
-837 LKNCKD
+837 
-843 KKKLDDQQYLY
+843 
-854 LLQLGKSLYS
+854 
-864 GKPLDFDQLSATT
+864 
-877 EIDHILPRCYI
+877 
-888 VDNSIENRALV
+888 
-899 LKGENQR
+899 
-906 KADNLLLANSIR
+906 
-918 DSQRPWWNYLRQK
+918 
-931 GFMGEKK
+931 
-938 FKNLTRSV
+938 
-946 VSDEDKQGFIARQLV
+946 
-961 ETGQMVQC
+961 
-969 VTELFKR
+969 
-976 YYPDVH
+976 
-982 VSGIK
+982 
-987 AGLSS
+987 
-992 ELREQ
+992 
-997 YGLYKIREL
+997 
-1006 NDMHHA
+1006 
-1012 YDAFLAAT
+1012 
-1020 MGNFVER
+1020 
-1027 FMPWLD
+1027 
-1033 SESSAAI
+1033 
-1040 RFRKAQEARKDDDD
+1040 
-1054 NKVDLSS
+1054 
-1061 KHGMILAKFSRDQV
+1061 
-1075 DADTREIIRNAQ
+1075 
-1087 QEICYLKAVWGYH
+1087 
-1100 DGHVVFLK
+1100 
-1108 RQKSGKIT
+1108 
-1116 EDSRYRAGNKSAK
+1116 
-1129 MPLKKGLPCQRY
+1129 
-1141 GGFDSINPAFMTA
+1141 
-1154 IQYTQGK
+1154 
-1161 KVYHRVVGI
+1161 
-1170 PIYANVPTGKA
+1170 
-1181 DELIRA
+1181 
-1187 FAADKIPGVTVV
+1187 
-1199 RPRLLM
+1199 
-1205 NQMLKWDGGVF
+1205 
-1216 VLRGGQTIDILTGKE
+1216 
-1231 NAARVTITNGKQ
+1231 
-1243 LFVSGKD
+1243 
-1250 MTTIALLFRGK
+1250 
-1261 KDDLNPEQL
+1261 
-1270 KETVLHLLEKFKTQY
+1270 
-1285 AVFYQKCKAD
+1285 
-1295 DINRILKNL
+1295 
-1304 ETPEQLTDA
+1304 
-1313 DWTAMVSEL
+1313 
-1322 LNAMG
+1322 
-1327 KQRKAS
+1327 
-1333 KEWITCEDWRIRAIP
+1333 
-1348 TKDVELID
+1348 
-1356 QSITGLREK
+1356 
-1365 RTKLWPDSE
+1365 
-1374 PS
+1374 

>member
-1 MKEVYNIGLDI
+1 MKEVYNIGLDT

-61 ARRRKRIKL
+61 ARQRKRIKL

-196 PAENAAKEVCHTM
+196 PAENAAKEICHTM

-231 KKESKEAAQALA
+231 KKESKEAAQSLA

-256 IGYESQTD
+256 IDYENQTD

-566 LIRDVQLKKRMM
+566 LIRDVQLKQRML

-585 KSVSYKV
+585 KSVSYKT
-592 FAKWLRQNSPY
+592 FAKWLQLNSPY
-603 TDVTEN
+603 VDVTEN

-669 PDITDTQLNFLVQR
+669 PNVTDSQLSFLVQR

-710 MDVLR
+710 MEVLR

-729 YHFQEKIAKE
+729 YRFQEKIAKE
-739 RLMELGEPKEEIEYD
+739 RLIELGEPKAEIDYD

-825 TAEKVPSKCWEV
+825 TAEKVPSECWEV
-837 LKNCKD
+837 LKNCRD

-877 EIDHILPRCYI
+877 QIDHILPQCYI

-899 LKGENQR
+899 LSGENQR
-906 KADNLLLANSIR
+906 KADNLLLADSIR

-946 VSDEDKQGFIARQLV
+946 VSEEDKQKFIARQLV

-1033 SESSAAI
+1033 NESSAAI
-1040 RFRKAQEARKDDDD
+1040 RFRKAQGAKKDDD
-1054 NKVDLSS
+1054 KVDLSS
-1061 KHGMILAKFSRDQV
+1061 KHGMILARFSRDQV
-1075 DADTREIIRNAQ
+1075 DADTGEIIRNAQ
-1087 QEICYLKAVWGYH
+1087 QDICYLKAVWGYH

-1116 EDSRYRAGNKSAK
+1116 EASRYRAGHASAK
-1129 MPLKKGLPCQRY
+1129 LPLKKGMSCQRY
-1141 GGFDSINPAFMTA
+1141 GGFDSIKPAYIAA
-1154 IQYTQGK
+1154 ISYQKGK
-1161 KVYHRVVGI
+1161 QRAGALVNV
-1170 PIYANVPTGKA
+1170 PIYLSEAIEKNPKVLVDYLEKDYPGVQIIRSKI
-1181 DELIRA
+1181 LIRQ
-1187 FAADKIPGVTVV
+1187 KIEYEGNELTLGSCTETYNAKELFLPTFLH
-1199 RPRLLM
+1199 P
-1205 NQMLKWDGGVF
+1205 
-1216 VLRGGQTIDILTGKE
+1216 ILAKIY
-1231 NAARVTITNGKQ
+1231 NASCA
-1243 LFVSGKD
+1243 
-1250 MTTIALLFRGK
+1250 
-1261 KDDLNPEQL
+1261 
-1270 KETVLHLLEKFKTQY
+1270 
-1285 AVFYQKCKAD
+1285 
-1295 DINRILKNL
+1295 
-1304 ETPEQLTDA
+1304 LTDA
-1313 DWTAMVSEL
+1313 DENQLNTLIDVLLEKLSSQYPIYSGALKALEAKKSEIL
-1322 LNAMG
+1322 SLSIADKGKFIAETMKITSAGKEYAKYSTSLPKLGIADKGRLNN
-1327 KQRKAS
+1327 KLPHPEK
-1333 KEWITCEDWRIRAIP
+1333 II
-1348 TKDVELID
+1348 LID

>member
-46 TAKERRQKRSARRRL
+46 TAKERRVNRSTRRRL
-61 ARRRKRIKL
+61 ARQRKRIKL

-148 AMHHIIKYRGHFLM
+148 AMHHIIKYRGLFLM

-196 PAENAAKEVCHTM
+196 PAENAAKEICHTM

-231 KKESKEAAQALA
+231 KKESKEAAQSLA

-256 IGYESQTD
+256 IDYENQTD

-354 DPSGYAAYTH
+354 NPSGYAAYTH

-566 LIRDVQLKKRMM
+566 LIRDVQLKQRML

-585 KSVSYKV
+585 KSVSYKT
-592 FAKWLRQNSPY
+592 FAKWLQLNSPY
-603 TDVTEN
+603 VDVTEN

-669 PDITDTQLNFLVQR
+669 PDVTDTQLNFLVQR

-825 TAEKVPSKCWEV
+825 TAEKVPSECWEV
-837 LKNCKD
+837 LKNCRD

-864 GKPLDFDQLSATT
+864 GKPLDFDQLSTTT

-906 KADNLLLANSIR
+906 KGDSLLLEDSIR

-931 GFMGEKK
+931 GLMGEKK

-946 VSDEDKQGFIARQLV
+946 VSEEDKQKFIARQLV

-1033 SESSAAI
+1033 NESSAAI
-1040 RFRKAQEARKDDDD
+1040 RFRKAQGAKKDDD
-1054 NKVDLSS
+1054 KVDLSS
-1061 KHGMILAKFSRDQV
+1061 KHGMILARFSRDQV
-1075 DADTREIIRNAQ
+1075 DADTGEIIRNAQ
-1087 QEICYLKAVWGYH
+1087 QDICYLKAVWGYH

-1116 EDSRYRAGNKSAK
+1116 EASRYRAGHASAK
-1129 MPLKKGLPCQRY
+1129 LPLKKGMSCQRY
-1141 GGFDSINPAFMTA
+1141 GGFDSIKPAYIAA
-1154 IQYTQGK
+1154 ISYQKGK
-1161 KVYHRVVGI
+1161 QRAGALVNV
-1170 PIYANVPTGKA
+1170 PIYLAEAIEKNPKVLVDYLEKDYPGVQIIRSKI
-1181 DELIRA
+1181 LIRQ
-1187 FAADKIPGVTVV
+1187 KIEYEGNELTLGSCTETYNAKELFLPTFLH
-1199 RPRLLM
+1199 P
-1205 NQMLKWDGGVF
+1205 
-1216 VLRGGQTIDILTGKE
+1216 ILAKIY
-1231 NAARVTITNGKQ
+1231 NASCA
-1243 LFVSGKD
+1243 
-1250 MTTIALLFRGK
+1250 
-1261 KDDLNPEQL
+1261 
-1270 KETVLHLLEKFKTQY
+1270 
-1285 AVFYQKCKAD
+1285 
-1295 DINRILKNL
+1295 
-1304 ETPEQLTDA
+1304 LTDA
-1313 DWTAMVSEL
+1313 DENQ
-1322 LNAMG
+1322 LN
-1327 KQRKAS
+1327 
-1333 KEWITCEDWRIRAIP
+1333 T
-1348 TKDVELID
+1348 LID
-1356 QSITGLREK
+1356 VLLEKLSSQYPIYSGALKALEAKKSKILSLSIADKGKFIAETMKITSAGKEYANTAHPFRNLELQIRE
-1365 RTKLWPDSE
+1365 D
-1374 PS
+1374 

>member
-1 MKEVYNIGLDI
+1 
-12 GTSSVGYAMTD
+12 
-23 EKGRLLRFHKRPTY
+23 
-37 GSVLFEEAQ
+37 
-46 TAKERRQKRSARRRL
+46 
-61 ARRRKRIKL
+61 
-70 LQALV
+70 
-75 APDVCAADPAFFLRM
+75 M
-90 NESFLWA
+90 NESFLWS

-103 KFYAKLPKAL
+103 KLYAKLPKAL

-172 EAPQKMQELLE
+172 EAPQKMQDLLE
-183 LLTDPESFVCGLA
+183 LLTDPENFPCGFV
-196 PAENAAKEVCHTM
+196 PAENAAKEICHTM

-231 KKESKEAAQALA
+231 KKGSKETAQALA

-292 VFTRILEL
+292 VFALMLEL

-313 QTISDMMVARYEK
+313 QTISDTMVARYEK
-326 HKADLKR
+326 HGRDLEKLKAWVKAYQPDKF
-333 LKKWIRTYRKDEY
+333 YA
-346 VTLFRDDN
+346 LFRDDEN
-354 DPSGYAAYTH
+354 AKGYAAYTD
-364 HLTSPARFQQEKFT
+364 HLRKPKKFKKEKLQ
-378 RCRQEGAKI
+378 RCTQDE
-387 KSIPEGFY
+387 FY
-395 NKCRRI
+395 KVLKAMLTGNK
-401 LESKKIDLPENARAE
+401 DAE
-416 ANEMLEEMKADNVF
+416 AAAAAQPMLEAIDEPNGF

-447 AEELAKILDAQGKYY
+447 AEELVKILDAQGKYY

-514 VVNQTAT
+514 VVNQTKT
-521 AEGFIANLTN
+521 AEGFIANLRN

-614 QEPGKFTASLRTRY
+614 QEPNKFTASLRTRY

-669 PDITDTQLNFLVQR
+669 PDVTDTQLSFLVQR

-694 LLTGVLGE
+694 LLAGVLGE

-710 MDVLR
+710 MEVLR

-775 VKELIEHQGCHP
+775 VQELIEHQGCHP

-825 TAEKVPSKCWEV
+825 TAEKVPSECWEV

-906 KADNLLLANSIR
+906 KADNLLLADSIR

-938 FKNLTRSV
+938 FKNLTRSM
-946 VSDEDKQGFIARQLV
+946 VSADDKQKFVARQLV

-1040 RFRKAQEARKDDDD
+1040 RVRKAQKANKGDD

-1061 KHGMILAKFSRDQV
+1061 KHGMILAKFSQDQE
-1075 DADTREIIRNAQ
+1075 DPDTGEIIHNAQ

-1116 EDSRYRAGNKSAK
+1116 EASRYRAGHASAK
-1129 MPLKKGLPCQRY
+1129 LPLKKGMSCQRY
-1141 GGFDSINPAFMTA
+1141 GGFDSIKPAYIAA
-1154 IQYTQGK
+1154 ISYQKGK
-1161 KVYHRVVGI
+1161 QRAGALVNV
-1170 PIYANVPTGKA
+1170 PIYLAEAIEKNPKVLVDYLEKDYPGVQIIRPKI
-1181 DELIRA
+1181 LIRQ
-1187 FAADKIPGVTVV
+1187 KIEYEGNELTLGSCTETYNAKELFLPTFLH
-1199 RPRLLM
+1199 P
-1205 NQMLKWDGGVF
+1205 
-1216 VLRGGQTIDILTGKE
+1216 ILAKIY
-1231 NAARVTITNGKQ
+1231 NASCV
-1243 LFVSGKD
+1243 
-1250 MTTIALLFRGK
+1250 
-1261 KDDLNPEQL
+1261 
-1270 KETVLHLLEKFKTQY
+1270 
-1285 AVFYQKCKAD
+1285 
-1295 DINRILKNL
+1295 
-1304 ETPEQLTDA
+1304 LTDA
-1313 DWTAMVSEL
+1313 DENQLNTLIDVLLEKLSSQYPIYSGALKALEAKKSEIL
-1322 LNAMG
+1322 SLSIADKGKFIAETMKITSAGKEYAKYSTSLPKLGIADKGRLNN
-1327 KQRKAS
+1327 KLPHPEK
-1333 KEWITCEDWRIRAIP
+1333 II
-1348 TKDVELID
+1348 LID